1 MKAVVMAG
9 GEGSRL
15 RPLTIGRP
23 KPMVPLVDKPV
34 LGHILELLKYHGI
47 TEVVIT
53 LQYLPSVIQD
63 FYGDGSALGLD
74 ITYVVEEMPLGTAG
88 GVKNAAGHLNDTFL
102 VISGDALTDF
112 NLQAAVQHHIT
123 AGVLATLAV
132 YSVPNPLEYGAV
144 VSDESGNITQFL
156 EKPDWSAVR
165 SDRVN
170 TGIYVLEPAVLDYIP
185 DDVAYDFST
194 ELFPDLLQR
203 GERLQAY
210 VAEGYWCDVGTIGEY
225 MRANADL
232 ISGKVWLP
240 QPLGATAPA
249 EAVEPSNPGE
259 DGEGNASLFEGA
271 RQRGDLILGADVE
284 IAADARIVGPVYLG
298 NAVKIKEGVTI
309 QGPCVVRDYTIVDR
323 YSRLEHC
330 VVWRNT
336 YIGETCE
343 LLGAIICRQCSLKS
357 GTIAYED
364 VVIGD
369 NCVLDENCVV
379 HPDVKLW
386 PNKRIEPGA
395 VVRESIIW
403 GSRGRRSLFG
413 RAGVSGVVNVD
424 FTPEFAA
431 KLGSSLG
438 ANLPR
443 GSYVVINRDSH
454 RSSRM
459 LIRALMSGLS
469 SAGVDVW
476 DLGEAPVPVVRHFVR
491 TNASAA
497 AGVHVRLSPLDQRV
511 VDFRFM
517 DSQGLDQSRVAERS
531 VERSFSREDFRRA
544 FLDEVGQIDYP
555 ADPTAGYIESFVAG
569 VDRDRV
575 LATAPH
581 VHPQIVVDT
590 SHGLGGETMSKIL
603 NLLEVDYLPLNGP
616 KLGALRD
623 DSRPSVADQFRHQ
636 LQHMAK
642 IMGVLDAGVGVK
654 LDVDGERVF
663 LIDERGV
670 VLDDLTAALLLLE
683 LAMHANPGAQV
694 ALPAVLPR
702 AFETVVDRYDG
713 QIVFTQNDL
722 RDLMRAAD
730 GDVLFA
736 TDGAGHFIFPDLQP
750 VSDGLLATVRLLEY
764 LGLRQAAVSEIV
776 AGLPHFFMAHHR
788 VDCPWEAKGTVMR
801 LLNQSYQGDGVVTI
815 DGLKI
820 HFGAEEWVHIGP
832 NPEQP
837 LFEIRAEAAD
847 SERATA
853 LVKEHGDQL
862 LQWIVASDR

>member
-1 MKAVVMAG
+1 MAG

-47 TEVVIT
+47 TEIVIT
-53 LQYLPSVIQD
+53 LQYMPSVIQD
-63 FYGDGSALGLD
+63 FYGDGSGLGLN

-88 GVKNAAGHLNDTFL
+88 GVKNAASHLNDTFL

-112 NLQAAVQHHIT
+112 DLQAAVQHHIT
-123 AGVLATLAV
+123 VGGLATLAV
-132 YSVPNPLEYGAV
+132 YPVPNPLEYGAV
-144 VSDESGNITQFL
+144 VSDESGRITQFL

-170 TGIYVLEPAVLDYIP
+170 TGIYVLEPAVLDHIP

-194 ELFPDLLQR
+194 ELFPALLQR

-210 VAEGYWCDVGTIGEY
+210 VAEGYWCDVGTIAEY

-240 QPLGATAPA
+240 RPLGDTAPGEAA
-249 EAVEPSNPGE
+249 ELAKAATD
-259 DGEGNASLFEGA
+259 DGRDAPLLAGA
-271 RQRGDLILGADVE
+271 RQRGELILGADVE
-284 IAADARIVGPVYLG
+284 IAASARIDGPVYLG
-298 NAVKIKEGVTI
+298 NGVKVKEGVTI
-309 QGPCVVRDYTIVDR
+309 QGPCIVRDYTIVDR

-343 LLGAIICRQCSLKS
+343 LLGAIVCRQCSLKN

-413 RAGVSGVVNVD
+413 TAGVSGVVNVD
-424 FTPEFAA
+424 LTPEFAA

-443 GSYVVINRDSH
+443 GSYVATNRDSH

-476 DLGEAPVPVVRHFVR
+476 DLGEVPVPVARHFVR
-491 TNASAA
+491 THPSAA
-497 AGVHVRLSPLDQRV
+497 AGVHFQLSPLDQRV
-511 VDFRFM
+511 VDIRFM
-517 DSQGLDQSRVAERS
+517 NSRGLDQSRATERT

-544 FLDEVGQIDYP
+544 FLDEVGQIEYP
-555 ADPTAGYIESFVAG
+555 ADPTESYIESFLAC
-569 VDRDRV
+569 VDSDRIR
-575 LATAPH
+575 ATAPQ
-581 VHPQIVVDT
+581 VHPQIVVDM
-590 SHGLGGETMSKIL
+590 SHGLGGDTLSTIL
-603 NLLEVDYLPLNGP
+603 NRLDVDYLPLNGP
-616 KLGALRD
+616 KLGALR
-623 DSRPSVADQFRHQ
+623 DQFRHQ

-654 LDVDGERVF
+654 LDVGGERVF
-663 LIDERGV
+663 LIDERGA

-683 LAMHANPGAQV
+683 LAMYANPGAKV
-694 ALPAVLPR
+694 VLPAVLPR
-702 AFETVVDRYDG
+702 AFETVVNRYGG
-713 QIVFTQNDL
+713 QIVYTQNDL
-722 RDLMRAAD
+722 RDLMRAASE
-730 GDVLFA
+730 DVLFA

-776 AGLPHFFMAHHR
+776 AGLPMFFMAHHR
-788 VDCPWEAKGTVMR
+788 VDCPWETKGTVMR

-820 HFGAEEWVHIGP
+820 HLGAEEWVHIGP
-832 NPEQP
+832 NPERP
-837 LFEIRAEAAD
+837 LFEIRAEAGD
-847 SERATA
+847 PERATA

-862 LQWIVASDR
+862 VQWIVANDR

>member
-1 MKAVVMAG
+1 MAG

-53 LQYLPSVIQD
+53 LQYMPSVIQD
-63 FYGDGSALGLD
+63 FYGDGSGLGLK

-88 GVKNAAGHLNDTFL
+88 GVKNAASHLNDTFL

-112 NLQAAVQHHIT
+112 DLQAAVQHHIT
-123 AGVLATLAV
+123 VGALATLAV
-132 YSVPNPLEYGAV
+132 YPVPNPLEYGAV
-144 VSDESGNITQFL
+144 VSDESGRITQFI
-156 EKPDWSAVR
+156 EKPDWSAIR

-194 ELFPDLLQR
+194 DLFPDLLQR

-210 VAEGYWCDVGTIGEY
+210 VAEGYWCDVGTISEY

-240 QPLGATAPA
+240 RPLGGTAPVEAA
-249 EAVEPSNPGE
+249 ELVKAATD
-259 DGEGNASLFEGA
+259 DGQDATLLAGA
-271 RQRGDLILGADVE
+271 RQRGELILGADVE
-284 IAADARIVGPVYLG
+284 IAASARIYGPVFLG
-298 NAVKIKEGVTI
+298 NGVKIKEGVTI

-330 VVWRNT
+330 VIWRNT

-343 LLGAIICRQCSLKS
+343 LLGAIVCRQCSLKS
-357 GTIAYED
+357 GAIAYED

-403 GSRGRRSLFG
+403 GSRGRRSLFST
-413 RAGVSGVVNVD
+413 AGVSGVVNVD
-424 FTPEFAA
+424 LTPEFAA

-443 GSYVVINRDSH
+443 GSYVAINRDSH

-476 DLGEAPVPVVRHFVR
+476 DLGEVPVPVARHFVR
-491 TNASAA
+491 SHPSAA
-497 AGVHVRLSPLDQRV
+497 AGVHIQLSPLDQRV
-511 VDFRFM
+511 VDIRFM
-517 DSQGLDQSRVAERS
+517 NSHGLDQSRAAERS

-544 FLDEVGQIDYP
+544 FLDEVGRIDYP
-555 ADPTAGYIESFVAG
+555 ADPTERYIESFLAC
-569 VDRDRV
+569 VDRDRIR
-575 LATAPH
+575 AMAPQ
-581 VHPQIVVDT
+581 VHPQIVVDM
-590 SHGLGGETMSKIL
+590 SHGLAGDTLSTIL
-603 NLLEVDYLPLNGP
+603 NRLDVDYLPLNGP
-616 KLGALRD
+616 KLGALR
-623 DSRPSVADQFRHQ
+623 DQFRHQ

-642 IMGVLDAGVGVK
+642 IMGVLDAEVGVK
-654 LDVDGERVF
+654 LDVGGERVF
-663 LIDERGV
+663 LIDERGA

-683 LAMHANPGAQV
+683 LAMYANPGAKV

-702 AFETVVDRYDG
+702 AFETVVNRHGG
-713 QIVFTQNDL
+713 QIVYTQNDL
-722 RDLMRAAD
+722 RELMRAAAE
-730 GDVLFA
+730 DVLFA
-736 TDGAGHFIFPDLQP
+736 TDGAGHFIFPDLHP

-776 AGLPHFFMAHHR
+776 ADLPMFFMAHHR

-801 LLNQSYQGDGVVTI
+801 LLNQSYHGDGVVTI

-820 HFGAEEWVHIGP
+820 HLGAEEWVHIGP
-832 NPEQP
+832 NPERP
-837 LFEIRAEAAD
+837 LFEIRAEAGD
-847 SERATA
+847 PERATA

-862 LQWIVASDR
+862 VQWIVANDR

>member
-1 MKAVVMAG
+1 MAG

-53 LQYLPSVIQD
+53 LQYMPSVIQD
-63 FYGDGSALGLD
+63 FYGDGSGLGLK
-74 ITYVVEEMPLGTAG
+74 ITYVVEDMPLGTAG
-88 GVKNAAGHLNDTFL
+88 GVKNAASHLNDTFL

-112 NLQAAVQHHIT
+112 DLQAAIQHHIT
-123 AGVLATLAV
+123 VGALATLAV
-132 YSVPNPLEYGAV
+132 YPVPNPLEYGAV
-144 VSDESGNITQFL
+144 VSDESGRITQFI
-156 EKPDWSAVR
+156 EKPDWSAIR

-194 ELFPDLLQR
+194 DLFPDLLQR

-210 VAEGYWCDVGTIGEY
+210 VAEGYWCDVGTISEY

-240 QPLGATAPA
+240 RPLGDTAPVEAA
-249 EAVEPSNPGE
+249 ELVKAATDDGRDAPLLAV
-259 DGEGNASLFEGA
+259 A

-284 IAADARIVGPVYLG
+284 IAASARIDGPVFLG
-298 NAVKIKEGVTI
+298 NGVKIKEGVTI

-330 VVWRNT
+330 VIWRNT

-343 LLGAIICRQCSLKS
+343 LLGAIVCRQCSLKS

-443 GSYVVINRDSH
+443 GSYVAINRDSH

-476 DLGEAPVPVVRHFVR
+476 DLGEVPVPVARHFVR
-491 TNASAA
+491 IQPSAA
-497 AGVHVRLSPLDQRV
+497 AGVHIQLSPLDQRV
-511 VDFRFM
+511 VDIRFM
-517 DSQGLDQSRVAERS
+517 NSHGLDQSRAAERS

-544 FLDEVGQIDYP
+544 FLDEVGRIDYP
-555 ADPTAGYIESFVAG
+555 PDPTERYIESFLAC
-569 VDRDRV
+569 VDRDRIR
-575 LATAPH
+575 ATAPQ
-581 VHPQIVVDT
+581 VHPQIVVDM
-590 SHGLGGETMSKIL
+590 SHGLGGDTLSTIL
-603 NLLEVDYLPLNGP
+603 NRLDVDYLPLNGP
-616 KLGALRD
+616 KLGALR
-623 DSRPSVADQFRHQ
+623 DQFRHQ

-654 LDVDGERVF
+654 LDVGGERVF
-663 LIDERGV
+663 LIDERGA
-670 VLDDLTAALLLLE
+670 VLDDLTAALLMLE
-683 LAMHANPGAQV
+683 LAMYANPGAKV

-702 AFETVVDRYDG
+702 AFETVVNRHGG
-713 QIVFTQNDL
+713 QIVYTQNDL
-722 RDLMRAAD
+722 RELMRAAAE
-730 GDVLFA
+730 DVLFA

-776 AGLPHFFMAHHR
+776 AGLPMFYMAHHR

-801 LLNQSYQGDGVVTI
+801 LLNQSYHGDGVVTI

-820 HFGAEEWVHIGP
+820 HLGAEEWVHIGP
-832 NPEQP
+832 NPERP
-837 LFEIRAEAAD
+837 LFEIRAEAGD
-847 SERATA
+847 PERATA

-862 LQWIVASDR
+862 VQWIVANDR

>member
-74 ITYVVEEMPLGTAG
+74 VTYVVEEMPLGTAG
-88 GVKNAAGHLNDTFL
+88 GVKNAAAHLNDTFL

-123 AGVLATLAV
+123 AGALATLAV

-144 VSDESGNITQFL
+144 VSDEEGNITQFL
-156 EKPDWSAVR
+156 EKPDWSTVR

-185 DDVAYDFST
+185 DDIAYDFST

-240 QPLGATAPA
+240 QPFGAIAPA
-249 EAVEPSNPGE
+249 EGVEPS
-259 DGEGNASLFEGA
+259 DSAAADEGKSHLLEGG

-284 IAADARIVGPVYLG
+284 IAADARIDGPVYLG

-323 YSRLEHC
+323 YSRLDHC

-343 LLGAIICRQCSLKS
+343 LLGAIVCRQCSLKS

-454 RSSRM
+454 LSSRM

-476 DLGEAPVPVVRHFVR
+476 DLGEVPVPVARHFVR
-491 TNASAA
+491 TNPSAA
-497 AGVHVRLSPLDQRV
+497 AGVHVRLSPIDQRV
-511 VDFRFM
+511 VDIRFM
-517 DSQGLDQSRVAERS
+517 DSQGLDQSRAAERS

-569 VDRDRV
+569 VDRDHVR
-575 LATAPH
+575 ATAPH

-590 SHGLGGETMSKIL
+590 SHGLSGETMSTIL
-603 NLLEVDYLPLNGP
+603 NSLEVDYLPLNGP
-616 KLGALRD
+616 KLGALR
-623 DSRPSVADQFRHQ
+623 DQFRHQ

-683 LAMHANPGAQV
+683 LTMYANPGAKV

-713 QIVFTQNDL
+713 QIVFTQNEL

-750 VSDGLLATVRLLEY
+750 ISDGLLATVRLLEY

-776 AGLPHFFMAHHR
+776 ADLPHFFMAHHR

-820 HFGAEEWVHIGP
+820 HLGAEEWVHIGP

-847 SERATA
+847 PERATA
-853 LVKEHGDQL
+853 LVKEYGDQL
-862 LQWIVASDR
+862 MQWIVASDR

>member
-1 MKAVVMAG
+1 MAG

-23 KPMVPLVDKPV
+23 KPMVPLVDRPV

-53 LQYLPSVIQD
+53 LQYMPSVIQD
-63 FYGDGSALGLD
+63 FYGDGSGLGLK

-88 GVKNAAGHLNDTFL
+88 GVKNAASHLNDTFL

-112 NLQAAVQHHIT
+112 DLQAAVQHHI
-123 AGVLATLAV
+123 AVGALATLAV
-132 YSVPNPLEYGAV
+132 YPVPNPLEYGAV
-144 VSDESGNITQFL
+144 VSGESGRITQFI
-156 EKPDWSAVR
+156 EKPDWSAIR

-194 ELFPDLLQR
+194 DLFPDLLQR

-210 VAEGYWCDVGTIGEY
+210 VAEGYWCDVGTISEY

-240 QPLGATAPA
+240 RPLGDTEPVEAAELVKAATDDGQDATLL
-249 EAVEPSNPGE
+249 AV
-259 DGEGNASLFEGA
+259 A
-271 RQRGDLILGADVE
+271 RQRGELILGADVE
-284 IAADARIVGPVYLG
+284 IAASARIYGPVFLG
-298 NAVKIKEGVTI
+298 NGVKIKEGVTI

-343 LLGAIICRQCSLKS
+343 LLGAIVCRQCSLKS

-443 GSYVVINRDSH
+443 GSYVAINRDSH

-476 DLGEAPVPVVRHFVR
+476 DLGEVPVPVARHFVR
-491 TNASAA
+491 SHPSAA
-497 AGVHVRLSPLDQRV
+497 AGVHIQLSPLDQRV
-511 VDFRFM
+511 VDIRFM
-517 DSQGLDQSRVAERS
+517 NSRGLDQSRAAERS

-544 FLDEVGQIDYP
+544 FLDEVGRIDYP
-555 ADPTAGYIESFVAG
+555 PDPTERYIESFLAC
-569 VDRDRV
+569 VDRDRIR
-575 LATAPH
+575 ATAPQ
-581 VHPQIVVDT
+581 VHPQIVVDM
-590 SHGLGGETMSKIL
+590 SHGLGGDTLSTIL
-603 NLLEVDYLPLNGP
+603 NRLDVDYLPLNGP
-616 KLGALRD
+616 KLGALR
-623 DSRPSVADQFRHQ
+623 DQFRHQ

-642 IMGVLDAGVGVK
+642 IMGVLDAEVGVK
-654 LDVDGERVF
+654 LDVGGERVF
-663 LIDERGV
+663 LIDERGA

-683 LAMHANPGAQV
+683 LAMYANPGAKV

-702 AFETVVDRYDG
+702 AFETVVNRHGG
-713 QIVFTQNDL
+713 QIVYTQNDL
-722 RDLMRAAD
+722 RELMRAAAE
-730 GDVLFA
+730 DVLFA
-736 TDGAGHFIFPDLQP
+736 TDGAGHFIFPDLHP

-776 AGLPHFFMAHHR
+776 ADLPMFFMAHHR

-801 LLNQSYQGDGVVTI
+801 LLNQSYHGDGVVTI

-820 HFGAEEWVHIGP
+820 HLGAEEWVHIGP
-832 NPEQP
+832 NPERP
-837 LFEIRAEAAD
+837 LFEIRAEAGD

-862 LQWIVASDR
+862 VQWIVANDR

>member
-1 MKAVVMAG
+1 MAG

-53 LQYLPSVIQD
+53 LQYMPSVIQD
-63 FYGDGSALGLD
+63 FYGDGSGLGLK

-88 GVKNAAGHLNDTFL
+88 GVKNAASHLNDTFL

-112 NLQAAVQHHIT
+112 NLQAAVQHHI
-123 AGVLATLAV
+123 AVGALATLAV
-132 YSVPNPLEYGAV
+132 YPVPNPLEYGAV
-144 VSDESGNITQFL
+144 VSDESGRITQFI
-156 EKPDWSAVR
+156 EKPDWSAIR

-185 DDVAYDFST
+185 DGVAYDFST
-194 ELFPDLLQR
+194 DLFPDLLQR

-210 VAEGYWCDVGTIGEY
+210 VAEGYWCDVGTISEY

-240 QPLGATAPA
+240 RPLGGTAPVEAA
-249 EAVEPSNPGE
+249 ELVKAATD
-259 DGEGNASLFEGA
+259 DGQDATLLAGA
-271 RQRGDLILGADVE
+271 RQRGELILGADVE
-284 IAADARIVGPVYLG
+284 IAASARIYGPVFLG
-298 NAVKIKEGVTI
+298 NGVKIKEGVTI

-330 VVWRNT
+330 VIWRNT

-343 LLGAIICRQCSLKS
+343 LLGAIVCRQCSLKS
-357 GTIAYED
+357 GAIAYED

-403 GSRGRRSLFG
+403 GSRGRRSLFST
-413 RAGVSGVVNVD
+413 AGVSGVVNVD
-424 FTPEFAA
+424 LTPEFAA

-443 GSYVVINRDSH
+443 GSYVAINRDSH

-476 DLGEAPVPVVRHFVR
+476 DLGEVPVPVARHFVR
-491 TNASAA
+491 SHPSAA
-497 AGVHVRLSPLDQRV
+497 AGVHIQLSPLDQRV
-511 VDFRFM
+511 VDIRFM
-517 DSQGLDQSRVAERS
+517 NSRGLDQSRAAERS

-544 FLDEVGQIDYP
+544 FLDEVGRIDYP
-555 ADPTAGYIESFVAG
+555 ADPTERYIESFLAC
-569 VDRDRV
+569 VDRDRIR
-575 LATAPH
+575 AMAPQ
-581 VHPQIVVDT
+581 VHPQIVVDM
-590 SHGLGGETMSKIL
+590 SHGLVGDTLSTIL
-603 NLLEVDYLPLNGP
+603 NRLDVDYLPLNGP
-616 KLGALRD
+616 KLGALR
-623 DSRPSVADQFRHQ
+623 DQFRHQ

-642 IMGVLDAGVGVK
+642 IMGVLDAEVGVK
-654 LDVDGERVF
+654 LDVGGERVF
-663 LIDERGV
+663 LIDERGA

-683 LAMHANPGAQV
+683 LAMYANPGAKV

-702 AFETVVDRYDG
+702 AFETVVNRHGG
-713 QIVFTQNDL
+713 QIVYTQNDL
-722 RDLMRAAD
+722 RELMRAAAE
-730 GDVLFA
+730 DVLFA
-736 TDGAGHFIFPDLQP
+736 TDGAGHFIFPDLHP

-776 AGLPHFFMAHHR
+776 ADLPMFFMAHHR

-801 LLNQSYQGDGVVTI
+801 LLNQSYHGDGVVTI

-820 HFGAEEWVHIGP
+820 HLGAEEWVHIGP
-832 NPEQP
+832 NPERP
-837 LFEIRAEAAD
+837 LFEIRAEAGD

-862 LQWIVASDR
+862 VQWIVASDR

>member
-271 RQRGDLILGADVE
+271 RRRGDLILGADVE
-284 IAADARIVGPVYLG
+284 IAADARIDGPVYLG

-330 VVWRNT
+330 VIWRNT

-683 LAMHANPGAQV
+683 LAMHANPGARV

>member
-47 TEVVIT
+47 TEIVIT
-53 LQYLPSVIQD
+53 LQYMPSVIQD
-63 FYGDGSALGLD
+63 FYGDGSGLGLN

-88 GVKNAAGHLNDTFL
+88 GVKNAASHLNDTFL
-102 VISGDALTDF
+102 VISGDSLTDF
-112 NLQAAVQHHIT
+112 NLQAAVQHHAT
-123 AGVLATLAV
+123 VGALATLAV
-132 YSVPNPLEYGAV
+132 YPVPNPLEYGAV
-144 VSDESGNITQFL
+144 VSDESGRITQFL
-156 EKPDWSAVR
+156 EKPDWSTVR

-170 TGIYVLEPAVLDYIP
+170 TGIYVLEPAVLDHIP

-240 QPLGATAPA
+240 RPLGDTAPGEAA
-249 EAVEPSNPGE
+249 ELAKAATD
-259 DGEGNASLFEGA
+259 DGRDAPMLAGA

-284 IAADARIVGPVYLG
+284 IAASARIDGPVYLG
-298 NAVKIKEGVTI
+298 NGVKVKEGVTI
-309 QGPCVVRDYTIVDR
+309 QGPCIVRDYTIVDR

-343 LLGAIICRQCSLKS
+343 LLGAIVCRQCSLKN

-413 RAGVSGVVNVD
+413 AAGVSGVVNVD
-424 FTPEFAA
+424 LTPEFAA

-443 GSYVVINRDSH
+443 GSYVATNRDSH

-476 DLGEAPVPVVRHFVR
+476 DLGEVPVPVARHFVR
-491 TNASAA
+491 THPSAA
-497 AGVHVRLSPLDQRV
+497 AGVHFQLSPLDQRV
-511 VDFRFM
+511 VDIRFM
-517 DSQGLDQSRVAERS
+517 NSRGLDQSRATERT

-544 FLDEVGQIDYP
+544 FLDEVGQIEYP
-555 ADPTAGYIESFVAG
+555 ADPTESYIESFLAC
-569 VDRDRV
+569 VDSDRIR
-575 LATAPH
+575 ATITQI
-581 VHPQIVVDT
+581 HPQIVVDT
-590 SHGLGGETMSKIL
+590 SHGLGGDTLSTIL
-603 NLLEVDYLPLNGP
+603 NHLDVDYLPLNGP
-616 KLGALRD
+616 KLGALR
-623 DSRPSVADQFRHQ
+623 DQFRHQ

-654 LDVDGERVF
+654 LDVGGERVF
-663 LIDERGV
+663 LIDETGA

-683 LAMHANPGAQV
+683 LAMYASPGAKV

-702 AFETVVDRYDG
+702 AFETVVNRHGG
-713 QIVFTQNDL
+713 QIVYTQNDL
-722 RDLMRAAD
+722 RDLMRAA
-730 GDVLFA
+730 GEDVLFA

-776 AGLPHFFMAHHR
+776 AGLPMFFMAHHQ
-788 VDCPWEAKGTVMR
+788 VDCPWETKGTVMR

-820 HFGAEEWVHIGP
+820 HLGAEEWVHIGP
-832 NPEQP
+832 NPERP
-837 LFEIRAEAAD
+837 LFEIRAEAGD
-847 SERATA
+847 PERATA

-862 LQWIVASDR
+862 VQWIVTNDR

>member
-34 LGHILELLKYHGI
+34 LGHILGLLKYHGI
-47 TEVVIT
+47 TEVIIT

-63 FYGDGSALGLD
+63 FYGDGGSLGLN
-74 ITYVVEEMPLGTAG
+74 ISYVVEEMPLGTAG
-88 GVKNAAGHLNDTFL
+88 GVKNAASQLDDTFL

-112 NLQAAVQHHIT
+112 NLQAAVQHHLS
-123 AGVLATLAV
+123 AGALATIAV

-144 VSDESGNITQFL
+144 VSDENGRITQLL
-156 EKPDWSAVR
+156 EKPDWSAIR

-170 TGIYVLEPAVLDYIP
+170 TGIYVLESAVLDHIP
-185 DDVAYDFST
+185 DDAPYDFST
-194 ELFPDLLQR
+194 DLFPDLLQR
-203 GERLQAY
+203 GELLQAY
-210 VAEGYWCDVGTIGEY
+210 VAEGYWCDVGTISEY
-225 MRANADL
+225 MRASADL
-232 ISGKVWLP
+232 INGRVWLP
-240 QPLGATAPA
+240 QPLGETAPGEDLA
-249 EAVEPSNPGE
+249 PSNPAADSGQ
-259 DGEGNASLFEGA
+259 NAPFERA
-271 RQRGDLILGADVE
+271 RQRGELILGADVE
-284 IAADARIVGPVYLG
+284 IAPDARIFGPVYLG

-343 LLGAIICRQCSLKS
+343 LLGAIVGRQCSLKS

-431 KLGSSLG
+431 KLGSSVG
-438 ANLPR
+438 ANLTR
-443 GSYVVINRDSH
+443 GSFVVINRDSH

-459 LIRALMSGLS
+459 LVRALMSGLS

-476 DLGEAPVPVVRHFVR
+476 DLGEVPVPVARHFIR
-491 TNASAA
+491 THAAAA

-511 VDFRFM
+511 VDVRFM
-517 DSQGLDQSRVAERS
+517 DSRGLDQSRTAERS

-555 ADPTAGYIESFVAG
+555 ADPTEGYVESFLAC
-569 VDRDRV
+569 VDRDRIR
-575 LATAPH
+575 ATAPH

-590 SHGLGGETMSKIL
+590 SHGLSGDTLSTLL
-603 NLLEVDYLPLNGP
+603 NLLEVDYLPLNGA
-616 KLGALRD
+616 KLGAL
-623 DSRPSVADQFRHQ
+623 SDQFRHQ

-642 IMGVLDAGVGVK
+642 IMAVLDAGVGVK
-654 LDVDGERVF
+654 LDVDGERIF

-670 VLDDLTAALLLLE
+670 VLDDMTAALLMLD
-683 LAMHANPGAQV
+683 LAMYANPAAKV

-702 AFETVVDRYDG
+702 AFEIVVNRYGG
-713 QIVFTQNDL
+713 QVVSTQNDL
-722 RDLMRAAD
+722 RHLMRAANE
-730 GDVLFA
+730 DVLFA

-764 LGLRQAAVSEIV
+764 LGLRQKAVSEIV
-776 AGLPHFFMAHHR
+776 AELPMFFMAHHR
-788 VDCPWEAKGTVMR
+788 IDCPWEAKGTVMR
-801 LLNQSYQGDGVVTI
+801 LLNQNYQGDAVIPI

-820 HFGAEEWVHIGP
+820 DLGAEGWVHIGP
-832 NPEQP
+832 NPERP
-837 LFEIRAEAAD
+837 LFEIRAEAGD

-853 LVKEHGDQL
+853 LVKEHGEQL
-862 LQWIVASDR
+862 LQWIVATDP

>member
-1 MKAVVMAG
+1 MAG

-53 LQYLPSVIQD
+53 LQYMPSVIQD
-63 FYGDGSALGLD
+63 FYGDGSGLGLK

-88 GVKNAAGHLNDTFL
+88 GVKNAASHLNDTFL

-112 NLQAAVQHHIT
+112 NLQAAVQHHI
-123 AGVLATLAV
+123 AVGALATLAV
-132 YSVPNPLEYGAV
+132 YPVPNPLEYGAV
-144 VSDESGNITQFL
+144 VSDESGRITQFI
-156 EKPDWSAVR
+156 EKPDWSAIR

-194 ELFPDLLQR
+194 DLFPDLLQR

-210 VAEGYWCDVGTIGEY
+210 VAEGYWCDVGTISEY

-240 QPLGATAPA
+240 RPLGDTAPVEAA
-249 EAVEPSNPGE
+249 ELVKAATDDGRDAPLLAV
-259 DGEGNASLFEGA
+259 A

-284 IAADARIVGPVYLG
+284 IAASARIDGPVFLG
-298 NAVKIKEGVTI
+298 NGVKIKEGVTI

-330 VVWRNT
+330 VIWRNT

-343 LLGAIICRQCSLKS
+343 LLGAIVCRQCSLKS

-443 GSYVVINRDSH
+443 GSYVAINRDSH

-476 DLGEAPVPVVRHFVR
+476 DLGEVPVPVARHFVR
-491 TNASAA
+491 IQPSAA
-497 AGVHVRLSPLDQRV
+497 AGVHIQLSPLDQRV
-511 VDFRFM
+511 VDIRFM
-517 DSQGLDQSRVAERS
+517 NSHGLDQSRAAERS

-544 FLDEVGQIDYP
+544 FLDEVGRIDYP
-555 ADPTAGYIESFVAG
+555 PDPTERYIESFLAC
-569 VDRDRV
+569 VDRDRIR
-575 LATAPH
+575 ATAPQ
-581 VHPQIVVDT
+581 VHPQIVVDM
-590 SHGLGGETMSKIL
+590 SHGLGGDTLSTIL
-603 NLLEVDYLPLNGP
+603 NRLDVDYLPLNGP
-616 KLGALRD
+616 KLGALR
-623 DSRPSVADQFRHQ
+623 DQFRHQ

-654 LDVDGERVF
+654 LDVGGERVF
-663 LIDERGV
+663 LIDERGA
-670 VLDDLTAALLLLE
+670 VLDDLTAALLMLE
-683 LAMHANPGAQV
+683 LAMYANPGAKV

-702 AFETVVDRYDG
+702 AFETVVNRHGG
-713 QIVFTQNDL
+713 QIVYTQNDL
-722 RDLMRAAD
+722 RELMRAAAE
-730 GDVLFA
+730 DVLFA
-736 TDGAGHFIFPDLQP
+736 TDGAGHFIFPALQP

-776 AGLPHFFMAHHR
+776 ADLPMFFMAHHR

-801 LLNQSYQGDGVVTI
+801 LLNQSYHGDGVVTI

-820 HFGAEEWVHIGP
+820 HLGAEEWVHIGP
-832 NPEQP
+832 NPERP
-837 LFEIRAEAAD
+837 LFEIRAEAGD
-847 SERATA
+847 PERATA

-862 LQWIVASDR
+862 VQWIVANDR

>member
-1 MKAVVMAG
+1 MAG

-53 LQYLPSVIQD
+53 LQYMPSVIQD
-63 FYGDGSALGLD
+63 FYGDGSGLGLK

-88 GVKNAAGHLNDTFL
+88 GVKNAASHLNDTFL

-112 NLQAAVQHHIT
+112 NLQAAVQHHI
-123 AGVLATLAV
+123 AVGALATLAV
-132 YSVPNPLEYGAV
+132 YPVPNPLEYGAV
-144 VSDESGNITQFL
+144 VSDESGRITQFI
-156 EKPDWSAVR
+156 EKPDWSAIR

-194 ELFPDLLQR
+194 DLFPDLLQR

-210 VAEGYWCDVGTIGEY
+210 VAEGYWCDVGTISEY

-240 QPLGATAPA
+240 RPLGDTEPVEAAELVKAATDDGQDATLL
-249 EAVEPSNPGE
+249 AV
-259 DGEGNASLFEGA
+259 A
-271 RQRGDLILGADVE
+271 RQRGELILGADVE
-284 IAADARIVGPVYLG
+284 IAASARIYGPVFLG
-298 NAVKIKEGVTI
+298 NGVKIKEGVTI

-330 VVWRNT
+330 VIWRNT

-343 LLGAIICRQCSLKS
+343 LLGAIVCRQCSLKS

-413 RAGVSGVVNVD
+413 TAGVSGVVNVD
-424 FTPEFAA
+424 VTPEFAA

-443 GSYVVINRDSH
+443 GSYVAINRDSH

-476 DLGEAPVPVVRHFVR
+476 NLGEVPVPVARHFVR
-491 TNASAA
+491 SHPSAA
-497 AGVHVRLSPLDQRV
+497 AGVHIQLSPLDQRV
-511 VDFRFM
+511 VDIRFM
-517 DSQGLDQSRVAERS
+517 NSRGLDQSRAAERS

-544 FLDEVGQIDYP
+544 FLDEVGRIDYP
-555 ADPTAGYIESFVAG
+555 ADPTERYIESFLAC
-569 VDRDRV
+569 VDRDRIR
-575 LATAPH
+575 AMAPQ
-581 VHPQIVVDT
+581 VHPQIVVDM
-590 SHGLGGETMSKIL
+590 SHGLAGDTLSTIL
-603 NLLEVDYLPLNGP
+603 NRLDVDYLPLNGP
-616 KLGALRD
+616 KLGALR
-623 DSRPSVADQFRHQ
+623 DQFRHQ

-642 IMGVLDAGVGVK
+642 IMGVLDAEVGVK
-654 LDVDGERVF
+654 LDVGGERVF
-663 LIDERGV
+663 LIDERGA

-683 LAMHANPGAQV
+683 LAMYANPGAKV

-702 AFETVVDRYDG
+702 AFETVVNRHGG
-713 QIVFTQNDL
+713 QIVYTQNDL
-722 RDLMRAAD
+722 RELMRAAAE
-730 GDVLFA
+730 DVLFA
-736 TDGAGHFIFPDLQP
+736 TDGAGHFIFPDLHP

-776 AGLPHFFMAHHR
+776 ADLPMFFMAHHR

-801 LLNQSYQGDGVVTI
+801 LLNQSYHGDGVVTI

-820 HFGAEEWVHIGP
+820 HLGAEEWVHIGP
-832 NPEQP
+832 NPERP
-837 LFEIRAEAAD
+837 LFEIRAEAGD

-862 LQWIVASDR
+862 VQWIVASDR

>member
-47 TEVVIT
+47 TEIVIT

-63 FYGDGSALGLD
+63 FYGDGSTLGLN

-88 GVKNAAGHLNDTFL
+88 GVKNAAAHLNDTFL

-112 NLQAAVQHHIT
+112 NLQAAVQHHLT
-123 AGVLATLAV
+123 VGALATLAV

-144 VSDESGNITQFL
+144 VSDENGNITQFL

-170 TGIYVLEPAVLDYIP
+170 TGIYVLEPAVLDFIP

-203 GERLQAY
+203 GQRLQAY

-225 MRANADL
+225 MRASADL

-240 QPLGATAPA
+240 QPMGETVAAAAFP
-249 EAVEPSNPGE
+249 PSTPDAG
-259 DGEGNASLFEGA
+259 DGGTASLFEDT
-271 RQRGDLILGADVE
+271 RPRGELILGADVE
-284 IAADARIVGPVYLG
+284 IAADARIIGPVYLG
-298 NAVKIKEGVTI
+298 NAVKVKEGVTI

-323 YSRLEHC
+323 YSRLENC

-343 LLGAIICRQCSLKS
+343 LLGAIVCRQCSLKS

-413 RAGVSGVVNVD
+413 GAGVSGVVNVD
-424 FTPEFAA
+424 ITPEFAA

-476 DLGEAPVPVVRHFVR
+476 DLGEVPVPVARHFVR
-491 TNASAA
+491 THTSAA

-511 VDFRFM
+511 VDIRFM
-517 DSQGLDQSRVAERS
+517 NNQGLDQSRASERS

-555 ADPTAGYIESFVAG
+555 ADPTERYIESFLAR
-569 VDRDRV
+569 VDHDRIR
-575 LATAPH
+575 ATAPH

-590 SHGLGGETMSKIL
+590 SHGLCGDALSTIL

-616 KLGALRD
+616 MMGALR
-623 DSRPSVADQFRHQ
+623 DQFRHQ

-642 IMGVLDAGVGVK
+642 IMGVLSAGVGVK

-683 LAMHANPGAQV
+683 LAMYANPGAAV

-702 AFETVVDRYDG
+702 AFETVVDRYGG

-722 RDLMRAAD
+722 RDLMRAA
-730 GDVLFA
+730 GEDVLFA
-736 TDGAGHFIFPDLQP
+736 TDGAGHFIFPDLLP
-750 VSDGLLATVRLLEY
+750 VPDGLLATVRLLEY
-764 LGLRQAAVSEIV
+764 LGLRQAPVSEIV
-776 AGLPHFFMAHHR
+776 ADLPHFFMAHHR

-847 SERATA
+847 PERATA

-862 LQWIVASDR
+862 LQWIVATDV

>member
-1 MKAVVMAG
+1 MAG

-53 LQYLPSVIQD
+53 LQYMPSVIQD
-63 FYGDGSALGLD
+63 FYGDGSGLGLK

-88 GVKNAAGHLNDTFL
+88 GVKNAASHLNDTFL

-112 NLQAAVQHHIT
+112 DLQAAVQHHIT
-123 AGVLATLAV
+123 VGALATFAV
-132 YSVPNPLEYGAV
+132 YPVPNPLEYGAV
-144 VSDESGNITQFL
+144 VSDESGRITQFI
-156 EKPDWSAVR
+156 EKPDWSAIR

-194 ELFPDLLQR
+194 DLFPDLLQR

-210 VAEGYWCDVGTIGEY
+210 VAEGYWCDVGTIAEY

-240 QPLGATAPA
+240 RPLGDTAPGEAA
-249 EAVEPSNPGE
+249 ELAKAATD
-259 DGEGNASLFEGA
+259 DGRDAPLLAGA
-271 RQRGDLILGADVE
+271 RQRGELILGADVE
-284 IAADARIVGPVYLG
+284 IAASARIDGPVYLG
-298 NAVKIKEGVTI
+298 NGVKVKEGVTI
-309 QGPCVVRDYTIVDR
+309 QGPCIVRDYTIVDR

-343 LLGAIICRQCSLKS
+343 LLGAIVCRQCSLKS

-413 RAGVSGVVNVD
+413 TAGVSGVVNVD

-443 GSYVVINRDSH
+443 GSYVATNRDSH

-476 DLGEAPVPVVRHFVR
+476 DLGEVPVPVARHFVR
-491 TNASAA
+491 THPSAA
-497 AGVHVRLSPLDQRV
+497 AGVHIQLSPLDQRV
-511 VDFRFM
+511 VDIRFM
-517 DSQGLDQSRVAERS
+517 NSRGLDQSRATERS

-544 FLDEVGQIDYP
+544 FLDEVGQIEYP
-555 ADPTAGYIESFVAG
+555 PDPTERYIESFLAC
-569 VDRDRV
+569 VDRDRIR
-575 LATAPH
+575 ATAPQA
-581 VHPQIVVDT
+581 HPQIVVDM
-590 SHGLGGETMSKIL
+590 SHGLGGDTLSTIL
-603 NLLEVDYLPLNGP
+603 NRLDVDYLPLNGP
-616 KLGALRD
+616 KLGALR
-623 DSRPSVADQFRHQ
+623 DQFRHQ

-654 LDVDGERVF
+654 LDVGGERVF
-663 LIDERGV
+663 LIDERGA
-670 VLDDLTAALLLLE
+670 VLDDLTAALLMLE
-683 LAMHANPGAQV
+683 LAMYANPGAKV

-702 AFETVVDRYDG
+702 AFETVVNRHGG
-713 QIVFTQNDL
+713 QIVYTQNDL
-722 RDLMRAAD
+722 RELMRAAAE
-730 GDVLFA
+730 DVLFA
-736 TDGAGHFIFPDLQP
+736 TDGAGHFIFPDLHP

-776 AGLPHFFMAHHR
+776 AGLPMFFMAHHR

-801 LLNQSYQGDGVVTI
+801 LLNQSYHGDGVVTI

-820 HFGAEEWVHIGP
+820 HLGAEEWVHIGP
-832 NPEQP
+832 NPERP
-837 LFEIRAEAAD
+837 LFEIRAEAGD

-862 LQWIVASDR
+862 VQWIVANDR

>member
-47 TEVVIT
+47 TEIVIT

-63 FYGDGSALGLD
+63 FYGDGSALGLN

-88 GVKNAAGHLNDTFL
+88 GVKNAATHLNETFL
-102 VISGDALTDF
+102 VVSGDALTDF
-112 NLQAAVQHHIT
+112 NLQAAFQHHLT
-123 AGVLATLAV
+123 AGALATLAV
-132 YSVPNPLEYGAV
+132 YPVPNPLEYGAV
-144 VSDESGNITQFL
+144 VSDEDGRITQFL
-156 EKPDWSAVR
+156 EKPDWSTVR

-185 DDVAYDFST
+185 DGAAYDFST

-203 GERLQAY
+203 GQQLQAY
-210 VAEGYWCDVGTIGEY
+210 VAEGYWCDVGTINEY
-225 MRANADL
+225 MRASADL

-249 EAVEPSNPGE
+249 EAGEPSNPE
-259 DGEGNASLFEGA
+259 ADGGRNGSLPAGT
-271 RQRGDLILGADVE
+271 RPRGDLILGADVE
-284 IAADARIVGPVYLG
+284 IAPDAQIIGPVYLG

-323 YSRLEHC
+323 YSRLENC

-343 LLGAIICRQCSLKS
+343 LLGAIVCRQCSLKS

-424 FTPEFAA
+424 ITPEFAA

-454 RSSRM
+454 RSSSM

-476 DLGEAPVPVVRHFVR
+476 DLGEVPVPVARHFIR
-491 TNASAA
+491 THPAAA

-511 VDFRFM
+511 VDIRFM
-517 DSQGLDQSRVAERS
+517 NNQGLDQSRASERS

-555 ADPTAGYIESFVAG
+555 ADPTEGYLESFLASVDQESVRAAG
-569 VDRDRV
+569 
-575 LATAPH
+575 PQ

-590 SHGLGGETMSKIL
+590 SHGLCGDTLSTIL

-616 KLGALRD
+616 MLGALR
-623 DSRPSVADQFRHQ
+623 DQFRHQ

-642 IMGVLDAGVGVK
+642 IMGVLSAGVGVK

-663 LIDERGV
+663 LIDEKGV

-683 LAMHANPGAQV
+683 LAMYANPGAKV

-702 AFETVVDRYDG
+702 AFETVVNRYGG
-713 QIVFTQNDL
+713 QIVSTQNDM
-722 RDLMRAAD
+722 RDLMRAANE
-730 GDVLFA
+730 DVLFA

-776 AGLPHFFMAHHR
+776 ADLPHFFMAHHR

-820 HFGAEEWVHIGP
+820 QFGAEEWVHIGP

-862 LQWIVASDR
+862 LQWIVASDI

>member
-1 MKAVVMAG
+1 MAG

-34 LGHILELLKYHGI
+34 LGHILDLLKYHGI

-53 LQYLPSVIQD
+53 LQYMPSVIQD
-63 FYGDGSALGLD
+63 FYGDGSGLGLK

-88 GVKNAAGHLNDTFL
+88 SVKNSASLLDDTFL

-112 NLQAAVQHHIT
+112 DLRAAVQHHIT
-123 AGVLATLAV
+123 VGALATLTV
-132 YSVPNPLEYGAV
+132 YPVPNPLEYGAV
-144 VSDESGNITQFL
+144 VSDESGRITQFI
-156 EKPDWSAVR
+156 EKPDWSAIR

-170 TGIYVLEPAVLDYIP
+170 TGIYVLEPAVLDHIP
-185 DDVAYDFST
+185 DDVPYDFST
-194 ELFPDLLQR
+194 DLFPDLLQR

-210 VAEGYWCDVGTIGEY
+210 VAEGYWCDVGTISEY

-240 QPLGATAPA
+240 RPLGGTAPVEAA
-249 EAVEPSNPGE
+249 ELVKAATD
-259 DGEGNASLFEGA
+259 DGQDAPMLAGA

-284 IAADARIVGPVYLG
+284 IAASARIDGPVFLG
-298 NAVKIKEGVTI
+298 NGVKIKEGVTI

-330 VVWRNT
+330 VIWRNT

-343 LLGAIICRQCSLKS
+343 LLGAIVCRQCSLKS

-413 RAGVSGVVNVD
+413 TAGVSGVVNVD

-443 GSYVVINRDSH
+443 GSYVAINRDSH
-454 RSSRM
+454 RSSSM

-476 DLGEAPVPVVRHFVR
+476 DLGEVPVPVARHFVR
-491 TNASAA
+491 IHPSAA
-497 AGVHVRLSPLDQRV
+497 AGVHIQLSPLDQRV
-511 VDFRFM
+511 VDIRFM
-517 DSQGLDQSRVAERS
+517 NSHGLDQSRAAERS

-544 FLDEVGQIDYP
+544 FLDEVGRIEYP
-555 ADPTAGYIESFVAG
+555 ADPTESYIESFLAC
-569 VDRDRV
+569 VDRDRIR
-575 LATAPH
+575 ATAPQI
-581 VHPQIVVDT
+581 HPQIVVDM
-590 SHGLGGETMSKIL
+590 SHGLGGDTLSTIL
-603 NLLEVDYLPLNGP
+603 NRLDVDYLPLNGP
-616 KLGALRD
+616 KLGALR
-623 DSRPSVADQFRHQ
+623 DQFRHQ

-654 LDVDGERVF
+654 LDVGGERVF
-663 LIDERGV
+663 LIDERGA
-670 VLDDLTAALLLLE
+670 VLDDLTAALLMLE
-683 LAMHANPGAQV
+683 LAMYANPGAKV

-702 AFETVVDRYDG
+702 AFETVVNRHGG
-713 QIVFTQNDL
+713 QIVYTQNDL
-722 RDLMRAAD
+722 RELMRAAAE
-730 GDVLFA
+730 DVLFA

-776 AGLPHFFMAHHR
+776 ADLPMFFMAHHR

-801 LLNQSYQGDGVVTI
+801 LLNQSYHGDGVVTI

-820 HFGAEEWVHIGP
+820 HLGAEEWVHIGP
-832 NPEQP
+832 NPERP
-837 LFEIRAEAAD
+837 LFEIRAEAGD
-847 SERATA
+847 PERATA

-862 LQWIVASDR
+862 VQWIVANDR

>member
-1 MKAVVMAG
+1 MAG

-47 TEVVIT
+47 TEIVIT

-63 FYGDGSALGLD
+63 FYGDGSTLGLN

-88 GVKNAAGHLNDTFL
+88 GVRNAAAHLNDTFL

-112 NLQAAVQHHIT
+112 NLQAAVQHHLT
-123 AGVLATLAV
+123 VGALATLAV

-144 VSDESGNITQFL
+144 VSDENGNITQFL

-170 TGIYVLEPAVLDYIP
+170 TGIYVLEPAVLDFIP

-203 GERLQAY
+203 GQRLQAY

-225 MRANADL
+225 MRASADL

-240 QPLGATAPA
+240 QPMGETVAAAAFP
-249 EAVEPSNPGE
+249 PSTPDAG
-259 DGEGNASLFEGA
+259 GGGTASLFEDT
-271 RQRGDLILGADVE
+271 RPRGELILGADVE
-284 IAADARIVGPVYLG
+284 IAADARIIGPVYLG
-298 NAVKIKEGVTI
+298 NAVKVKEGVTI

-323 YSRLEHC
+323 YSRLENC

-343 LLGAIICRQCSLKS
+343 LLGAIVCRQCSLKS

-413 RAGVSGVVNVD
+413 GAGVSGVVNVD
-424 FTPEFAA
+424 ITPEFAA

-476 DLGEAPVPVVRHFVR
+476 DLGEVPVPVARHFVR
-491 TNASAA
+491 THTSAA

-511 VDFRFM
+511 VDIRFM
-517 DSQGLDQSRVAERS
+517 NNQGLDQSRASERS

-555 ADPTAGYIESFVAG
+555 ADPTERYIESFLAR
-569 VDRDRV
+569 VDHDRIR
-575 LATAPH
+575 ATAPH

-590 SHGLGGETMSKIL
+590 SHGLCGDALSTIL

-616 KLGALRD
+616 MMGALR
-623 DSRPSVADQFRHQ
+623 DQFRHQ

-642 IMGVLDAGVGVK
+642 IMGVLSAGVGVK

-683 LAMHANPGAQV
+683 LAMYANPGAAV

-702 AFETVVDRYDG
+702 AFETVVDRYGG

-722 RDLMRAAD
+722 RDLMRAA
-730 GDVLFA
+730 GEDVLFA
-736 TDGAGHFIFPDLQP
+736 TDGAGHFIFPDLLP
-750 VSDGLLATVRLLEY
+750 VPDGLLATVRLLEY
-764 LGLRQAAVSEIV
+764 LGLRQAPVSEIV
-776 AGLPHFFMAHHR
+776 ADLPHFFMAHHR

-847 SERATA
+847 PERATA

-862 LQWIVASDR
+862 LQWIVATDV

>member
-1 MKAVVMAG
+1 MAG

-53 LQYLPSVIQD
+53 LQYMPSVIQD
-63 FYGDGSALGLD
+63 FYGDGSGLGLK

-88 GVKNAAGHLNDTFL
+88 GVKNAASHLNDTFL

-112 NLQAAVQHHIT
+112 NLQAAVQHHI
-123 AGVLATLAV
+123 AVGALATLAV
-132 YSVPNPLEYGAV
+132 YPVPNPLEYGAV
-144 VSDESGNITQFL
+144 VSDESGRITQFI
-156 EKPDWSAVR
+156 EKPDWSAIR

-194 ELFPDLLQR
+194 DLFPDLLQR

-210 VAEGYWCDVGTIGEY
+210 VAEGYWCDVGTISEY

-240 QPLGATAPA
+240 RPLGDTEPVEAAELVKAATDDGQDATLL
-249 EAVEPSNPGE
+249 AV
-259 DGEGNASLFEGA
+259 A
-271 RQRGDLILGADVE
+271 RQRGELILGADVE
-284 IAADARIVGPVYLG
+284 IAASARIYGPVFLG
-298 NAVKIKEGVTI
+298 NGVKIKEGVTI

-330 VVWRNT
+330 VIWRNT

-343 LLGAIICRQCSLKS
+343 LLGAIVCRQCSLKS

-413 RAGVSGVVNVD
+413 TAGVSGVVNVD
-424 FTPEFAA
+424 VTPEFAA

-443 GSYVVINRDSH
+443 GSYVAINRDSH

-476 DLGEAPVPVVRHFVR
+476 NLGEVPVPVARHFVR
-491 TNASAA
+491 SHPSAA
-497 AGVHVRLSPLDQRV
+497 AGVHIQLSPLDQRV
-511 VDFRFM
+511 VDIRFM
-517 DSQGLDQSRVAERS
+517 NSRGLDQSRAAERS

-544 FLDEVGQIDYP
+544 FLDEVGRIDYP
-555 ADPTAGYIESFVAG
+555 ADPTERYIESFLAC
-569 VDRDRV
+569 VDRDRIR
-575 LATAPH
+575 AMAPQ
-581 VHPQIVVDT
+581 VHPQIVVDM
-590 SHGLGGETMSKIL
+590 SHGLAGDTLSTIL
-603 NLLEVDYLPLNGP
+603 NRLDVDYLPLNGP
-616 KLGALRD
+616 KLGALR
-623 DSRPSVADQFRHQ
+623 DQFRHQ

-642 IMGVLDAGVGVK
+642 IMGVLDAEVGVK
-654 LDVDGERVF
+654 LDVGGERVF
-663 LIDERGV
+663 LIDERGA

-683 LAMHANPGAQV
+683 LAMYANPGAKV

-702 AFETVVDRYDG
+702 AFETVVNRHGG
-713 QIVFTQNDL
+713 QIVYTQNDL
-722 RDLMRAAD
+722 RELMRGGGRGCAVRHRWGGPLHFPRSASGFRRSAGDRAA
-730 GDVLFA
+730 A
-736 TDGAGHFIFPDLQP
+736 RISWP
-750 VSDGLLATVRLLEY
+750 
-764 LGLRQAAVSEIV
+764 
-776 AGLPHFFMAHHR
+776 
-788 VDCPWEAKGTVMR
+788 
-801 LLNQSYQGDGVVTI
+801 
-815 DGLKI
+815 
-820 HFGAEEWVHIGP
+820 
-832 NPEQP
+832 
-837 LFEIRAEAAD
+837 
-847 SERATA
+847 
-853 LVKEHGDQL
+853 
-862 LQWIVASDR
+862 ASGSGQ

>member
-1 MKAVVMAG
+1 MAG

-53 LQYLPSVIQD
+53 LQYMPSVIQD
-63 FYGDGSALGLD
+63 FYGDGSGLGLK

-88 GVKNAAGHLNDTFL
+88 GVKNAASHLNDTFL

-112 NLQAAVQHHIT
+112 DLQAAIQHHIT
-123 AGVLATLAV
+123 VGALATLAV
-132 YSVPNPLEYGAV
+132 YPVPNPLEYGAV
-144 VSDESGNITQFL
+144 VSDESGRITQFI
-156 EKPDWSAVR
+156 EKPDWSAIR

-170 TGIYVLEPAVLDYIP
+170 TGIYVLEPAVLDHIP

-194 ELFPDLLQR
+194 ELFPDLLHR

-210 VAEGYWCDVGTIGEY
+210 VAEGYWCDVGTISEY

-240 QPLGATAPA
+240 RPLGDTAPGEAA
-249 EAVEPSNPGE
+249 ELAKAATD
-259 DGEGNASLFEGA
+259 DGRDAPLLAGA
-271 RQRGDLILGADVE
+271 RQRGELILGADVE
-284 IAADARIVGPVYLG
+284 IAASARIDGPVYLG
-298 NAVKIKEGVTI
+298 NGVKVKEGVTI
-309 QGPCVVRDYTIVDR
+309 QGPCIVRDYTIVDR

-343 LLGAIICRQCSLKS
+343 LLGAIVCRQCSLKN

-413 RAGVSGVVNVD
+413 TAGVSGVVNVD

-443 GSYVVINRDSH
+443 GSYVATNRDSH

-476 DLGEAPVPVVRHFVR
+476 DLGEVPVPVARHFVR
-491 TNASAA
+491 THPSAA
-497 AGVHVRLSPLDQRV
+497 AGVHIQLSPLDQRV
-511 VDFRFM
+511 VDIRFM
-517 DSQGLDQSRVAERS
+517 NSRGLDQSRATERA

-544 FLDEVGQIDYP
+544 FLDEVGQIEYP
-555 ADPTAGYIESFVAG
+555 ADPTESYIESFLAC
-569 VDRDRV
+569 VDSDCIR
-575 LATAPH
+575 ATVTQ

-590 SHGLGGETMSKIL
+590 SHGLGGDTLSTIL
-603 NLLEVDYLPLNGP
+603 NRLDVDYLPLNGP
-616 KLGALRD
+616 KLGALR
-623 DSRPSVADQFRHQ
+623 DQFRHQ

-654 LDVDGERVF
+654 LDVGGERVF
-663 LIDERGV
+663 LIDERGA
-670 VLDDLTAALLLLE
+670 VLDDLTAALLMLE
-683 LAMHANPGAQV
+683 LAMYANPGAKV

-702 AFETVVDRYDG
+702 AFETVVNRHGG
-713 QIVFTQNDL
+713 QIVYTQNDL
-722 RDLMRAAD
+722 RELMRAAAE
-730 GDVLFA
+730 DVLFA

-776 AGLPHFFMAHHR
+776 ADLPMFFMAHHR

-801 LLNQSYQGDGVVTI
+801 LLNQSYHGDGVVTI

-820 HFGAEEWVHIGP
+820 HLGAEEWVHIGP
-832 NPEQP
+832 NPERP
-837 LFEIRAEAAD
+837 LFEIRAEAGD
-847 SERATA
+847 PERATA

-862 LQWIVASDR
+862 VQWIVANDR

>member
-1 MKAVVMAG
+1 MAG

-53 LQYLPSVIQD
+53 LQYMPSVIQD
-63 FYGDGSALGLD
+63 FYGDGSGLGLK

-88 GVKNAAGHLNDTFL
+88 GVKNAASHLNDTFL

-112 NLQAAVQHHIT
+112 DLQAAVQHHIT
-123 AGVLATLAV
+123 VGALATLAV
-132 YSVPNPLEYGAV
+132 YPVPNPLEYGAV
-144 VSDESGNITQFL
+144 VSGESGRITQFI
-156 EKPDWSAVR
+156 EKPDWSAIR

-194 ELFPDLLQR
+194 DLFPDLLQR

-210 VAEGYWCDVGTIGEY
+210 VAEGYWCDVGTISEY

-240 QPLGATAPA
+240 RPLGDTEPVEAAELVKAATDDGQDATLL
-249 EAVEPSNPGE
+249 AV
-259 DGEGNASLFEGA
+259 A
-271 RQRGDLILGADVE
+271 RQRGELILGADVE
-284 IAADARIVGPVYLG
+284 IAASARIYGPVFLG
-298 NAVKIKEGVTI
+298 NGVKIKEGVTI

-330 VVWRNT
+330 VIWRNT

-343 LLGAIICRQCSLKS
+343 LLGAIVCRQCSLKS

-413 RAGVSGVVNVD
+413 TAGVSGVVNVD
-424 FTPEFAA
+424 VTPEFAA

-443 GSYVVINRDSH
+443 GSYVAINRDSH

-459 LIRALMSGLS
+459 LVRALMSGLS

-476 DLGEAPVPVVRHFVR
+476 DLGEVPVPVARHFVR
-491 TNASAA
+491 IHPSAE
-497 AGVHVRLSPLDQRV
+497 AGVHIQLSPLDQRV
-511 VDFRFM
+511 VDIRFM
-517 DSQGLDQSRVAERS
+517 NSHGLDQSRAAERS

-544 FLDEVGQIDYP
+544 FLDEVGRIDYP
-555 ADPTAGYIESFVAG
+555 ADPTERYIESFLAC
-569 VDRDRV
+569 VDRDRIR
-575 LATAPH
+575 AMAPQ

-590 SHGLGGETMSKIL
+590 SHGLAGDTLSTIL
-603 NLLEVDYLPLNGP
+603 NRLDVDYLPLNGP

-623 DSRPSVADQFRHQ
+623 QFRHQ
-636 LQHMAK
+636 LQYMAK
-642 IMGVLDAGVGVK
+642 IMGVLDAEVGVK
-654 LDVDGERVF
+654 LDVGGERVF
-663 LIDERGV
+663 LIDERGA

-683 LAMHANPGAQV
+683 LAMYANPGAKV

-702 AFETVVDRYDG
+702 AFETVVNRHGG
-713 QIVFTQNDL
+713 QIVYTQNDL
-722 RDLMRAAD
+722 RELMRAAAE
-730 GDVLFA
+730 DVLFA

-776 AGLPHFFMAHHR
+776 ADLPMFFMAHHR

-801 LLNQSYQGDGVVTI
+801 LLNQSYHGDGVVTI

-820 HFGAEEWVHIGP
+820 HLGAEEWVHIGP
-832 NPEQP
+832 NPERP
-837 LFEIRAEAAD
+837 LFEIRAEAGD
-847 SERATA
+847 PERATA

-862 LQWIVASDR
+862 VQWIVANDR

>member
-1 MKAVVMAG
+1 MAG

-47 TEVVIT
+47 TEIVIT
-53 LQYLPSVIQD
+53 LQYMPSVIQD
-63 FYGDGSALGLD
+63 FYGDGSGLGLN

-88 GVKNAAGHLNDTFL
+88 GVKNAASHLNDTFL

-112 NLQAAVQHHIT
+112 DLQAAVQHHIT
-123 AGVLATLAV
+123 VGGLATLAV
-132 YSVPNPLEYGAV
+132 YPVPNPLEYGAV
-144 VSDESGNITQFL
+144 VSDESGRITQFL

-170 TGIYVLEPAVLDYIP
+170 TGIYVLEPAVLDHIP

-210 VAEGYWCDVGTIGEY
+210 VAGGYWCDVGTIAEY

-240 QPLGATAPA
+240 RPLGDTAPGEAA
-249 EAVEPSNPGE
+249 ELAKAATD
-259 DGEGNASLFEGA
+259 DGRDAPLLAGA
-271 RQRGDLILGADVE
+271 RQRGELILGADVE
-284 IAADARIVGPVYLG
+284 IAASARIDGPVYLG
-298 NAVKIKEGVTI
+298 NGVKVKEGVTI
-309 QGPCVVRDYTIVDR
+309 QGPCIVRDYTIVDR

-343 LLGAIICRQCSLKS
+343 LLGAIVCRQCSLKN

-413 RAGVSGVVNVD
+413 TAGVSGVVNVD
-424 FTPEFAA
+424 LTPEFAA

-443 GSYVVINRDSH
+443 GSYVATNRDSH

-476 DLGEAPVPVVRHFVR
+476 DLGEVPVPVARHFVR
-491 TNASAA
+491 THPSAA
-497 AGVHVRLSPLDQRV
+497 AGVHFQLSPLDQRV
-511 VDFRFM
+511 VDIRFM
-517 DSQGLDQSRVAERS
+517 NSRGLDQSRATERT

-544 FLDEVGQIDYP
+544 FLDEVGQIEYP
-555 ADPTAGYIESFVAG
+555 ADPTESYIESFLAC
-569 VDRDRV
+569 VDSDRIR
-575 LATAPH
+575 ATAPQ
-581 VHPQIVVDT
+581 VHPQIVVDM
-590 SHGLGGETMSKIL
+590 SHGLGGDTLSTIL
-603 NLLEVDYLPLNGP
+603 NRLDVDYLPLNGP
-616 KLGALRD
+616 KLGALR
-623 DSRPSVADQFRHQ
+623 DQFRHQ

-654 LDVDGERVF
+654 LDVGGERVF
-663 LIDERGV
+663 LIDERGA

-683 LAMHANPGAQV
+683 LAMYANPGAKV
-694 ALPAVLPR
+694 VLPAVLPR
-702 AFETVVDRYDG
+702 AFETVVNRYGG
-713 QIVFTQNDL
+713 QIVYTQNDL
-722 RDLMRAAD
+722 RDLMRAASE
-730 GDVLFA
+730 DVLFA

-776 AGLPHFFMAHHR
+776 AGLPMFFMAHHR
-788 VDCPWEAKGTVMR
+788 VDCPWETKGTVMR

-820 HFGAEEWVHIGP
+820 HLGAEEWVHIGP
-832 NPEQP
+832 NPERP
-837 LFEIRAEAAD
+837 LFEIRAEAGD
-847 SERATA
+847 PERATA

-862 LQWIVASDR
+862 VQWIVANDR

>member
-47 TEVVIT
+47 TEIVIT
-53 LQYLPSVIQD
+53 LQYMPSVIQD
-63 FYGDGSALGLD
+63 FYGDGSGLGLN

-88 GVKNAAGHLNDTFL
+88 GVKNAASHLNDTFL

-112 NLQAAVQHHIT
+112 NLQAAVQHHAT
-123 AGVLATLAV
+123 VGALATLAV
-132 YSVPNPLEYGAV
+132 YPVPNPLEYGAV
-144 VSDESGNITQFL
+144 VSDESGRITQFL

-170 TGIYVLEPAVLDYIP
+170 TGIYVLEPAVLDHIP

-210 VAEGYWCDVGTIGEY
+210 VAEGYWCDVGTIAEY

-240 QPLGATAPA
+240 RPLGDTAPGEAA
-249 EAVEPSNPGE
+249 ELAKAATD
-259 DGEGNASLFEGA
+259 DGRDAPLLAGA
-271 RQRGDLILGADVE
+271 RQRGELILGADVE
-284 IAADARIVGPVYLG
+284 IAASARIDGPVYLG
-298 NAVKIKEGVTI
+298 NGVKVKEGVTI
-309 QGPCVVRDYTIVDR
+309 QGPCIVRDYTIVDR

-343 LLGAIICRQCSLKS
+343 LLGAIVCRQCSLKN

-413 RAGVSGVVNVD
+413 TAGVSGVVNVD
-424 FTPEFAA
+424 LTPEFAA

-443 GSYVVINRDSH
+443 GSYVATNRDSH

-476 DLGEAPVPVVRHFVR
+476 DLGEVPVPVARHFVR
-491 TNASAA
+491 THPSAA
-497 AGVHVRLSPLDQRV
+497 AGVHFQLSPLDQRV
-511 VDFRFM
+511 VDIRFM
-517 DSQGLDQSRVAERS
+517 NSRGLDQSRATERT

-544 FLDEVGQIDYP
+544 FLDEVGQIEYP
-555 ADPTAGYIESFVAG
+555 ADPTESYIESFLAC
-569 VDRDRV
+569 VDSDRIR
-575 LATAPH
+575 AT
-581 VHPQIVVDT
+581 VTQIHPQIVVDT
-590 SHGLGGETMSKIL
+590 SHGLSGDTLSTIL
-603 NLLEVDYLPLNGP
+603 NRLDVDYLPLNGP
-616 KLGALRD
+616 KLGALR
-623 DSRPSVADQFRHQ
+623 DQFRHQ

-654 LDVDGERVF
+654 LDVGGERIF
-663 LIDERGV
+663 LIDETGT

-683 LAMHANPGAQV
+683 LAMYANPGAKV
-694 ALPAVLPR
+694 VLPAVLPR
-702 AFETVVDRYDG
+702 AFETVVNRYGG
-713 QIVFTQNDL
+713 QIVYTQNDL
-722 RDLMRAAD
+722 RDLMRAA
-730 GDVLFA
+730 GEDVLFA

-776 AGLPHFFMAHHR
+776 AGLPMFFMAHHR
-788 VDCPWEAKGTVMR
+788 VDCPWETKGTVMR

-820 HFGAEEWVHIGP
+820 HLGAEEWVHIGP
-832 NPEQP
+832 NPERP
-837 LFEIRAEAAD
+837 LFEIRAEAGD
-847 SERATA
+847 PERATA

-862 LQWIVASDR
+862 VQWIVANDR

>member
-1 MKAVVMAG
+1 MAG

-53 LQYLPSVIQD
+53 LQYMPSVIQD
-63 FYGDGSALGLD
+63 FYGDGSGLGLK

-88 GVKNAAGHLNDTFL
+88 GVKNAASHLNDTFL

-112 NLQAAVQHHIT
+112 DLQAAVQHHIT
-123 AGVLATLAV
+123 VGALATLAV
-132 YSVPNPLEYGAV
+132 YPVPNPLEYGAV
-144 VSDESGNITQFL
+144 VSDESGRITQFI
-156 EKPDWSAVR
+156 EKPDWSAIR

-194 ELFPDLLQR
+194 DLFPDLLHR

-210 VAEGYWCDVGTIGEY
+210 VAEGYWCDVGTISEY

-240 QPLGATAPA
+240 RPLGDTAPVEAA
-249 EAVEPSNPGE
+249 ELVKAATD
-259 DGEGNASLFEGA
+259 DGRDASLLAGV

-284 IAADARIVGPVYLG
+284 IAASARIDGPVFLG
-298 NAVKIKEGVTI
+298 NGVKIKEGVTI

-343 LLGAIICRQCSLKS
+343 LLGAIVCRQCSLKS

-443 GSYVVINRDSH
+443 GSYVAINRDSH

-476 DLGEAPVPVVRHFVR
+476 ELGEVPVPVARHFVGIHP
-491 TNASAA
+491 SAA
-497 AGVHVRLSPLDQRV
+497 AGVHIQLSPLDQRV
-511 VDFRFM
+511 VDIRFM
-517 DSQGLDQSRVAERS
+517 NSRGLDQSRAAERS

-544 FLDEVGQIDYP
+544 FLDEVGRIDYP
-555 ADPTAGYIESFVAG
+555 PDPTERYIESFLAC
-569 VDRDRV
+569 VDGDRIR
-575 LATAPH
+575 ATAPQ
-581 VHPQIVVDT
+581 VHPQIVVDM
-590 SHGLGGETMSKIL
+590 SHGLGGDTLSTIL
-603 NLLEVDYLPLNGP
+603 NRLDVDYLPLNGP
-616 KLGALRD
+616 KLGALR
-623 DSRPSVADQFRHQ
+623 DQFRHQ

-654 LDVDGERVF
+654 LDVGGERVF
-663 LIDERGV
+663 LIDERGAL
-670 VLDDLTAALLLLE
+670 LDDLTAALLMLE
-683 LAMHANPGAQV
+683 LAMYANPGAKV

-702 AFETVVDRYDG
+702 AFETVVNRHGG
-713 QIVFTQNDL
+713 QIVYTQNDL
-722 RDLMRAAD
+722 RELMRAAAE
-730 GDVLFA
+730 DVLFA

-776 AGLPHFFMAHHR
+776 ADLPMFFMAHHR

-801 LLNQSYQGDGVVTI
+801 LLNQSYHGDGVVTI

-820 HFGAEEWVHIGP
+820 HLGAEEWVHIGP
-832 NPEQP
+832 NPERP
-837 LFEIRAEAAD
+837 LFEIRAEAGD
-847 SERATA
+847 PERATA

-862 LQWIVASDR
+862 VQWIVASDR

>member
-1 MKAVVMAG
+1 MAG

-53 LQYLPSVIQD
+53 LQYMPSVIQD
-63 FYGDGSALGLD
+63 FYGDGSGLGLK

-88 GVKNAAGHLNDTFL
+88 GVKNAASHLNDTFL

-112 NLQAAVQHHIT
+112 NLQAAVQHHN
-123 AGVLATLAV
+123 AVGALATLAV
-132 YSVPNPLEYGAV
+132 YPVPNPLEYGAV
-144 VSDESGNITQFL
+144 VSDESGRITQFI
-156 EKPDWSAVR
+156 EKPDWSAIR

-194 ELFPDLLQR
+194 DLFPDLLQR

-210 VAEGYWCDVGTIGEY
+210 VAEGYWCDVGTISEY

-240 QPLGATAPA
+240 RPLGDTEPVEAAELVKAATDDGQDATLL
-249 EAVEPSNPGE
+249 AV
-259 DGEGNASLFEGA
+259 A
-271 RQRGDLILGADVE
+271 RQRGELILGADVE
-284 IAADARIVGPVYLG
+284 IAASARIYGPVFLG
-298 NAVKIKEGVTI
+298 NGVKIKEGVTI

-330 VVWRNT
+330 VIWRNT

-343 LLGAIICRQCSLKS
+343 LLGAIVCRQCSLKS

-413 RAGVSGVVNVD
+413 TAGVSGVVNVD
-424 FTPEFAA
+424 VTPEFAA

-443 GSYVVINRDSH
+443 GSYVAINRDSH

-476 DLGEAPVPVVRHFVR
+476 NLGEVPVPVARHFVR
-491 TNASAA
+491 SHPSAA
-497 AGVHVRLSPLDQRV
+497 AGVHIQLSPLDQRV
-511 VDFRFM
+511 VDIRFM
-517 DSQGLDQSRVAERS
+517 NSHGLDQSRAAERS

-544 FLDEVGQIDYP
+544 FLDEVGRIDYP
-555 ADPTAGYIESFVAG
+555 ADPTERYIESFLAC
-569 VDRDRV
+569 VDRDRIR
-575 LATAPH
+575 AMAPQ
-581 VHPQIVVDT
+581 VHPQIVVDM
-590 SHGLGGETMSKIL
+590 SHGLAGDTLSTIL
-603 NLLEVDYLPLNGP
+603 NRLDVDYLPLNGP
-616 KLGALRD
+616 KLGALR
-623 DSRPSVADQFRHQ
+623 DQFRHQ

-642 IMGVLDAGVGVK
+642 IMGVLDAEVGVK
-654 LDVDGERVF
+654 LDVGGERVF
-663 LIDERGV
+663 LIDERGA

-683 LAMHANPGAQV
+683 LAMYANPGAKV

-702 AFETVVDRYDG
+702 AFETVVNRHGG
-713 QIVFTQNDL
+713 QIVYTQNDL
-722 RDLMRAAD
+722 RELMRAAAE
-730 GDVLFA
+730 DVLFA
-736 TDGAGHFIFPDLQP
+736 TDGAGHFIFPDLHP

-776 AGLPHFFMAHHR
+776 ADLPMFFMAHHR

-801 LLNQSYQGDGVVTI
+801 LLNQSYHGDGVVTI

-820 HFGAEEWVHIGP
+820 HLGAEEWVHIGP
-832 NPEQP
+832 NPERP
-837 LFEIRAEAAD
+837 LFEIRAEAGD
-847 SERATA
+847 PERATA

-862 LQWIVASDR
+862 VQWIVANDR

>member
-34 LGHILELLKYHGI
+34 LGHILALLKYHGI

-53 LQYLPSVIQD
+53 LQYMPSVIQD
-63 FYGDGSALGLD
+63 FYGDGSSLGLD
-74 ITYVVEEMPLGTAG
+74 ITYVVEETPLGTAG
-88 GVKNAAGHLNDTFL
+88 GVKNAAAHLNDTFL

-112 NLQAAVQHHIT
+112 NLQAAVEHHHRSG
-123 AGVLATLAV
+123 ALATLTV

-144 VSDESGNITQFL
+144 VSDQSGRITQFL
-156 EKPDWSAVR
+156 EKPDWGTIR

-170 TGIYVLEPAVLDYIP
+170 TGIYVLAPAVLDHIP
-185 DDVAYDFST
+185 DGVPYDFST
-194 ELFPDLLQR
+194 DLFPDLLRQSK
-203 GERLQAY
+203 RLHAY
-210 VAEGYWCDVGTIGEY
+210 IAEGYWCDVGTIGEY
-225 MRANADL
+225 MRATADL

-240 QPLGATAPA
+240 QPLGETTYLPGSGALSGPVSPA
-249 EAVEPSNPGE
+249 E
-259 DGEGNASLFEGA
+259 
-271 RQRGDLILGADVE
+271 RGDLILGADVE
-284 IAADARIVGPVYLG
+284 IAADARIDGPVYLG

-309 QGPCVVRDYTIVDR
+309 QGPCVVRDYTVVDR

-330 VVWRNT
+330 VIWRNT

-343 LLGAIICRQCSLKS
+343 LLGAIVCRQCSLKS

-386 PNKRIEPGA
+386 PNKRIEAGA

-403 GSRGRRSLFG
+403 GSRGRRSIFG
-413 RAGVSGVVNVD
+413 RSGVSGVVNVD

-438 ANLPR
+438 ANLPH
-443 GSYVVINRDSH
+443 GSYVAINRDAH

-476 DLGEAPVPVVRHFVR
+476 DLGEVPVPVARHFVR
-491 TNASAA
+491 THPSAA
-497 AGVHVRLSPLDQRV
+497 AGVHISLSPLDPRV
-511 VDFRFM
+511 VDIRFM
-517 DSQGLDQSRVAERS
+517 NSQGLDQSRATERA

-555 ADPTAGYIESFVAG
+555 TDPTEHYVESLLAC
-569 VDRDRV
+569 VDRDRIRAA
-575 LATAPH
+575 ATQM
-581 VHPQIVVDT
+581 HPQIVVDT
-590 SHGLGGETMSKIL
+590 SHGLGGDTLATIL
-603 NLLEVDYLPLNGP
+603 NRLDVDYLPLNGP
-616 KLGALRD
+616 KMGALR
-623 DSRPSVADQFRHQ
+623 DQFRHQ

-642 IMGVLDAGVGVK
+642 IMSVLDAGVGVK
-654 LDVDGERVF
+654 LDVGGERVF
-663 LIDERGV
+663 LIDERGA

-683 LAMHANPGAQV
+683 LAMYANPGAKV

-702 AFETVVDRYDG
+702 AFETVVKRHGG
-713 QIVFTQNDL
+713 QVVFTQNDL
-722 RDLMRAAD
+722 RDLMRAATD
-730 GDVLFA
+730 DLLFA

-776 AGLPHFFMAHHR
+776 ADLPIFFMAHHQ

-801 LLNQSYQGDGVVTI
+801 LLNQSYQGESAI
-815 DGLKI
+815 NFDGLKI
-820 HFGAEEWVHIGP
+820 DLGAEEWVHIGP
-832 NPEQP
+832 NPERP
-837 LFEIRAEAAD
+837 LFEIRAEASD
-847 SERATA
+847 PERATA

-862 LQWIVASDR
+862 LQWIVASDS

>member
-1 MKAVVMAG
+1 MAG

-53 LQYLPSVIQD
+53 LQYMPSVIQD
-63 FYGDGSALGLD
+63 FYGDGSGLGLK

-88 GVKNAAGHLNDTFL
+88 GVKNAASHLNDTFL

-112 NLQAAVQHHIT
+112 NLQAAVQHHI
-123 AGVLATLAV
+123 AVGALATLAV
-132 YSVPNPLEYGAV
+132 YPVPNPLEYGAV
-144 VSDESGNITQFL
+144 VSGESGRITQFI
-156 EKPDWSAVR
+156 EKPDWSAIR

-194 ELFPDLLQR
+194 DLFPDLLHR

-210 VAEGYWCDVGTIGEY
+210 VAEGYWCDVGTISEY

-240 QPLGATAPA
+240 RPLGDTEPVEAAELVKAATDDGQDATLL
-249 EAVEPSNPGE
+249 AV
-259 DGEGNASLFEGA
+259 A
-271 RQRGDLILGADVE
+271 RQRGELILGADVE
-284 IAADARIVGPVYLG
+284 IAASARIYGPVFLG
-298 NAVKIKEGVTI
+298 NGVKIKEGVTI

-330 VVWRNT
+330 VIWRNT

-343 LLGAIICRQCSLKS
+343 LLGAIVCRQCSLKS

-443 GSYVVINRDSH
+443 GSYVAINRDSH

-476 DLGEAPVPVVRHFVR
+476 DLGEVPVPVARHFVR
-491 TNASAA
+491 IQPSAA
-497 AGVHVRLSPLDQRV
+497 AGVHIQLSPLDQRV
-511 VDFRFM
+511 VDIRFM
-517 DSQGLDQSRVAERS
+517 NSLGLDQSRAAERS

-544 FLDEVGQIDYP
+544 FLDEVGRIDYP
-555 ADPTAGYIESFVAG
+555 PDPTERYIESFLAC
-569 VDRDRV
+569 VDRDRIR
-575 LATAPH
+575 ATAPQ
-581 VHPQIVVDT
+581 VHPQIVVDM
-590 SHGLGGETMSKIL
+590 SHGLGGDTLSTIL
-603 NLLEVDYLPLNGP
+603 NRLDVDYLPLNGP
-616 KLGALRD
+616 KLGALR
-623 DSRPSVADQFRHQ
+623 DQFRHQ

-654 LDVDGERVF
+654 LDVGGERVF
-663 LIDERGV
+663 LIDERGA
-670 VLDDLTAALLLLE
+670 VLDDLTAALLMLE
-683 LAMHANPGAQV
+683 LAMYANPGAKV

-702 AFETVVDRYDG
+702 AFETVVNRHGG
-713 QIVFTQNDL
+713 QIVYTQNDL
-722 RDLMRAAD
+722 RELMRAAAE
-730 GDVLFA
+730 DVLFA
-736 TDGAGHFIFPDLQP
+736 TDGAGHFIFPALQP

-776 AGLPHFFMAHHR
+776 ADLPMFFMAHHR

-801 LLNQSYQGDGVVTI
+801 LLNQSYYGDGVVTI

-820 HFGAEEWVHIGP
+820 HLGAEEWVHIGP
-832 NPEQP
+832 NPERP
-837 LFEIRAEAAD
+837 LFEIRAEAGD
-847 SERATA
+847 PERATA

-862 LQWIVASDR
+862 VQWIVANDR

>member
-1 MKAVVMAG
+1 MAG

-53 LQYLPSVIQD
+53 LQYMPSVIQD
-63 FYGDGSALGLD
+63 FYGDGSGLGLK

-88 GVKNAAGHLNDTFL
+88 GVKNAASHLNDTFL

-112 NLQAAVQHHIT
+112 NLQAAVQHHI
-123 AGVLATLAV
+123 AVGALATLAV
-132 YSVPNPLEYGAV
+132 YPVPNPLEYGAV
-144 VSDESGNITQFL
+144 VSDESGRITQFI
-156 EKPDWSAVR
+156 EKPDWSAIR

-194 ELFPDLLQR
+194 DLFPDLLQR

-210 VAEGYWCDVGTIGEY
+210 VAEGYWCDVGTISEY

-240 QPLGATAPA
+240 RPLGDTEPVEAAELVKAATDDGQDATLL
-249 EAVEPSNPGE
+249 AV
-259 DGEGNASLFEGA
+259 A
-271 RQRGDLILGADVE
+271 RQRGELILGADVE
-284 IAADARIVGPVYLG
+284 IAASARIYGPVFLG
-298 NAVKIKEGVTI
+298 NGVKIKEGVTI

-330 VVWRNT
+330 VIWRNT

-343 LLGAIICRQCSLKS
+343 LLGAIVCRQCSLKS

-413 RAGVSGVVNVD
+413 TAGVSGVVNVD

-443 GSYVVINRDSH
+443 GSYVAINRDSH

-476 DLGEAPVPVVRHFVR
+476 NLGEVPVPVARHFVR
-491 TNASAA
+491 SHPSAA
-497 AGVHVRLSPLDQRV
+497 AGVHIQLSPLDQRV
-511 VDFRFM
+511 VDIRFM
-517 DSQGLDQSRVAERS
+517 NSHGLDQSRAAERS

-544 FLDEVGQIDYP
+544 FLDEVGRIDYP
-555 ADPTAGYIESFVAG
+555 ADPTERYIESFLAC
-569 VDRDRV
+569 VDRDRIR
-575 LATAPH
+575 AMAPQ
-581 VHPQIVVDT
+581 VHPQIVVDM
-590 SHGLGGETMSKIL
+590 SHGLAGDTLSTIL
-603 NLLEVDYLPLNGP
+603 NRLDVDYLPLNGP
-616 KLGALRD
+616 KLGALR
-623 DSRPSVADQFRHQ
+623 DQFRHQ

-642 IMGVLDAGVGVK
+642 IMGVLDAEVGVK
-654 LDVDGERVF
+654 LDVGGERVF
-663 LIDERGV
+663 LIDERGA

-683 LAMHANPGAQV
+683 LAMYANPGAKV

-702 AFETVVDRYDG
+702 AFETVVNRHGG
-713 QIVFTQNDL
+713 QIVYTQNDL
-722 RDLMRAAD
+722 RELMRAAAE
-730 GDVLFA
+730 DVLFA
-736 TDGAGHFIFPDLQP
+736 TDGAGHFIFPDLHP

-776 AGLPHFFMAHHR
+776 ADLPMFFMAHHR

-801 LLNQSYQGDGVVTI
+801 LLNQSYHGDGVVTI

-820 HFGAEEWVHIGP
+820 HLGAEEWVHIGP
-832 NPEQP
+832 NPERP
-837 LFEIRAEAAD
+837 LFEIRAEAGD
-847 SERATA
+847 PERATA

-862 LQWIVASDR
+862 VQWIVANDR

>member
-47 TEVVIT
+47 TEIVIT
-53 LQYLPSVIQD
+53 LQYMPSVIQD
-63 FYGDGSALGLD
+63 FYGDGSGLGLN

-88 GVKNAAGHLNDTFL
+88 GVKNAASHLNDTFL

-112 NLQAAVQHHIT
+112 NLQAAVQHHAT
-123 AGVLATLAV
+123 VGALATLAV
-132 YSVPNPLEYGAV
+132 YAVPNPLEYGAV
-144 VSDESGNITQFL
+144 VSDESGRITQFL

-170 TGIYVLEPAVLDYIP
+170 TGIYVLEPAVLDHIP

-210 VAEGYWCDVGTIGEY
+210 VAEGYWCDVGTIAEY

-240 QPLGATAPA
+240 RPLGDTAPGEAA
-249 EAVEPSNPGE
+249 ELAKAATD
-259 DGEGNASLFEGA
+259 DGRDAPLLAGA
-271 RQRGDLILGADVE
+271 RQRGELILGADVE
-284 IAADARIVGPVYLG
+284 IAASARIDGPVYLG
-298 NAVKIKEGVTI
+298 NGVKVKEGVTI
-309 QGPCVVRDYTIVDR
+309 QGPCIVRDYTIVDR

-343 LLGAIICRQCSLKS
+343 LLGAIVCRQCSLKS

-413 RAGVSGVVNVD
+413 TAGVSGVVNVD

-443 GSYVVINRDSH
+443 GSYVATNRDSH

-476 DLGEAPVPVVRHFVR
+476 DLGEVPVPVARHFVR
-491 TNASAA
+491 THPSAA
-497 AGVHVRLSPLDQRV
+497 AGVHIQLSPLDQRV
-511 VDFRFM
+511 VDIRFM
-517 DSQGLDQSRVAERS
+517 NSRGLDQSRATERT

-544 FLDEVGQIDYP
+544 FLDEVGQIEYP
-555 ADPTAGYIESFVAG
+555 ADPTESYIESFLAC
-569 VDRDRV
+569 VDSDCIR
-575 LATAPH
+575 AT
-581 VHPQIVVDT
+581 VTQIHPQIVVDT
-590 SHGLGGETMSKIL
+590 SHGLGGDTLSTIL
-603 NLLEVDYLPLNGP
+603 NRLDVDYLPLNGP
-616 KLGALRD
+616 KLGALR
-623 DSRPSVADQFRHQ
+623 DQFRHQ

-654 LDVDGERVF
+654 LDVGGERVF
-663 LIDERGV
+663 LIDETGT

-683 LAMHANPGAQV
+683 LAMYANPGAKV
-694 ALPAVLPR
+694 VLPAVLPR
-702 AFETVVDRYDG
+702 AFETVVNRYGG
-713 QIVFTQNDL
+713 QIVYTQNDL
-722 RDLMRAAD
+722 RDLMRAASE
-730 GDVLFA
+730 DVLLA

-776 AGLPHFFMAHHR
+776 AGLPMFFMAHHR
-788 VDCPWEAKGTVMR
+788 VDCPWETKGTVMR

-820 HFGAEEWVHIGP
+820 HLGAEEWVHIGP
-832 NPEQP
+832 NPERP
-837 LFEIRAEAAD
+837 LFEIRAEAGD
-847 SERATA
+847 PERATA

-862 LQWIVASDR
+862 VQWIVANDR

>member
-1 MKAVVMAG
+1 MAG

-34 LGHILELLKYHGI
+34 LGHILDLLKYHGI

-53 LQYLPSVIQD
+53 LQYMPSVIQD
-63 FYGDGSALGLD
+63 FYGDGSSLGLN

-88 GVKNAAGHLNDTFL
+88 GVKNAAAHLEGAFL

-112 NLQAAVQHHIT
+112 DLQAAVEQHHRSG
-123 AGVLATLAV
+123 ALATLTV
-132 YSVPNPLEYGAV
+132 YPVPNPLEYGAV
-144 VSDESGNITQFL
+144 VSDQSGRITQFL
-156 EKPDWSAVR
+156 EKPDWGTIR

-170 TGIYVLEPAVLDYIP
+170 TGIYVLDSAVLDHIP
-185 DDVAYDFST
+185 DGVPYDFST
-194 ELFPDLLQR
+194 DLFPDLLRQ
-203 GERLQAY
+203 GKRLHAY

-225 MRANADL
+225 MRASADL

-240 QPLGATAPA
+240 QPLGETVVDAP
-249 EAVEPSNPGE
+249 
-259 DGEGNASLFEGA
+259 LYEGA
-271 RQRGDLILGADVE
+271 PERGDLILGADVE
-284 IAADARIVGPVYLG
+284 IAADARIAGPVYLG

-309 QGPCVVRDYTIVDR
+309 QGPCVVRDYSVVDR

-343 LLGAIICRQCSLKS
+343 LLGAIVCRQCSLKS

-369 NCVLDENCVV
+369 NCVLDENCVL

-386 PNKRIEPGA
+386 PNKRIEAGA

-403 GSRGRRSLFG
+403 GSRGRRSLFS
-413 RAGVSGVVNVD
+413 RSGVSGVVNVD

-443 GSYVVINRDSH
+443 GSHVAINRDSH

-476 DLGEAPVPVVRHFVR
+476 DLGEVPVPVARHFVR
-491 TNASAA
+491 THPSAA
-497 AGVHVRLSPLDQRV
+497 AGVHIRLSPLDPRV
-511 VDFRFM
+511 VDIRFM
-517 DSQGLDQSRVAERS
+517 NSRGLDQSRATERA

-544 FLDEVGQIDYP
+544 FLDEVGRIDYP
-555 ADPTAGYIESFVAG
+555 TDPTEHYVESFLAC
-569 VDRDRV
+569 VDRDRIR
-575 LATAPH
+575 AAAAQ

-590 SHGLGGETMSKIL
+590 SHGLGGETLSTIL
-603 NLLEVDYLPLNGP
+603 NRLDVDYLPLNGP
-616 KLGALRD
+616 KMEALR
-623 DSRPSVADQFRHQ
+623 DQFRHQ

-654 LDVDGERVF
+654 LDVGGERIF
-663 LIDERGV
+663 LIDERGA

-683 LAMHANPGAQV
+683 LAMYANPGAKV
-694 ALPAVLPR
+694 ALPAVLPH
-702 AFETVVDRYDG
+702 AFEAVVKRYGG
-713 QIVFTQNDL
+713 QVVFTQNDL
-722 RDLMRAAD
+722 RDLMRAATD
-730 GDVLFA
+730 EMLFA

-776 AGLPHFFMAHHR
+776 ADLPIFFMAHHR
-788 VDCPWEAKGTVMR
+788 GRLARGRPKGR
-801 LLNQSYQGDGVVTI
+801 
-815 DGLKI
+815 
-820 HFGAEEWVHIGP
+820 
-832 NPEQP
+832 
-837 LFEIRAEAAD
+837 
-847 SERATA
+847 
-853 LVKEHGDQL
+853 
-862 LQWIVASDR
+862 

>member
-34 LGHILELLKYHGI
+34 LGHILELLKCHGI

-88 GVKNAAGHLNDTFL
+88 GVKNAAAHLNDTFL

-144 VSDESGNITQFL
+144 VSDEEGNITQFL
-156 EKPDWSAVR
+156 EKPDWSTVR

-170 TGIYVLEPAVLDYIP
+170 TGIYVLEPAVLGYIP
-185 DDVAYDFST
+185 DDIAYDFST

-240 QPLGATAPA
+240 QPLGAIAPA
-249 EAVEPSNPGE
+249 EGVEPSEPAAV
-259 DGEGNASLFEGA
+259 DGGKSPLLEGG

-284 IAADARIVGPVYLG
+284 IAADARIDGPVYLG

-343 LLGAIICRQCSLKS
+343 LLGAIVCRQCSLKS

-454 RSSRM
+454 LSSRM

-476 DLGEAPVPVVRHFVR
+476 DLGEVPVPVARHFVR
-491 TNASAA
+491 TNPSAA
-497 AGVHVRLSPLDQRV
+497 AGVHVRLSPIDQRV
-511 VDFRFM
+511 VDIRFM
-517 DSQGLDQSRVAERS
+517 DSQGLDQSRAAERS

-569 VDRDRV
+569 VDRDHIR
-575 LATAPH
+575 ATAPH

-590 SHGLGGETMSKIL
+590 SHGLSGETMSTIL
-603 NLLEVDYLPLNGP
+603 NSLEVDYLPLNGP
-616 KLGALRD
+616 KLGALR
-623 DSRPSVADQFRHQ
+623 DQFRHQ

-670 VLDDLTAALLLLE
+670 VLDGLTAALLLLE
-683 LAMHANPGAQV
+683 LTMYANPGAKV

-713 QIVFTQNDL
+713 QIVFAQNEL

-730 GDVLFA
+730 GDALFA

-764 LGLRQAAVSEIV
+764 LCLRQAAVSEIV
-776 AGLPHFFMAHHR
+776 ADLPHFFMAHHR

-820 HFGAEEWVHIGP
+820 HLGVEEWVHIGP

-853 LVKEHGDQL
+853 LVKEYGDQL
-862 LQWIVASDR
+862 MQWIVASDR

>member
-1 MKAVVMAG
+1 MAG

-47 TEVVIT
+47 TEIVIT
-53 LQYLPSVIQD
+53 LQYMPSVIQD
-63 FYGDGSALGLD
+63 FYGDGSGLGLK

-88 GVKNAAGHLNDTFL
+88 GVKNAASHLNDTFL

-112 NLQAAVQHHIT
+112 DLQAAVQHHI
-123 AGVLATLAV
+123 AVGALATLAV
-132 YSVPNPLEYGAV
+132 YPVPNPLEYGAV
-144 VSDESGNITQFL
+144 VSDESGRITQFI
-156 EKPDWSAVR
+156 EKPDWSAIR

-194 ELFPDLLQR
+194 DLFPDLLQR

-210 VAEGYWCDVGTIGEY
+210 VAEGYWCDVGTISEY

-240 QPLGATAPA
+240 RPLGGTAPVEAA
-249 EAVEPSNPGE
+249 ELVKAATD
-259 DGEGNASLFEGA
+259 DGQDATLLAGA
-271 RQRGDLILGADVE
+271 RQRGELILGADVE
-284 IAADARIVGPVYLG
+284 IAASARIYGPVFLG
-298 NAVKIKEGVTI
+298 NGVKIKEGVTI

-330 VVWRNT
+330 VIWRNT

-343 LLGAIICRQCSLKS
+343 LLGAIVCRQCSLKS
-357 GTIAYED
+357 GAIAYED

-403 GSRGRRSLFG
+403 GSRGRRSLFST
-413 RAGVSGVVNVD
+413 AGVSGVVNVD
-424 FTPEFAA
+424 LTPEFAA

-443 GSYVVINRDSH
+443 GSYVAINRDSH

-476 DLGEAPVPVVRHFVR
+476 DLGEVPVPVARHFVR
-491 TNASAA
+491 SHPSAA
-497 AGVHVRLSPLDQRV
+497 AGVHIQLSPLDQRV
-511 VDFRFM
+511 VDIRFM
-517 DSQGLDQSRVAERS
+517 NSHGLDQSRAAERS

-544 FLDEVGQIDYP
+544 FLDEVGRIDYP
-555 ADPTAGYIESFVAG
+555 ADPTERYIESFLAC
-569 VDRDRV
+569 VDRDRIR
-575 LATAPH
+575 AMAPQ
-581 VHPQIVVDT
+581 VHPQIVVDM
-590 SHGLGGETMSKIL
+590 SHGLAGDTLSTIL
-603 NLLEVDYLPLNGP
+603 NRLDVDYLPLNGP
-616 KLGALRD
+616 KLGALR
-623 DSRPSVADQFRHQ
+623 DQFRHQ

-642 IMGVLDAGVGVK
+642 IMGVLDAEVGVK
-654 LDVDGERVF
+654 LDVGGERVF
-663 LIDERGV
+663 LIDERGA

-683 LAMHANPGAQV
+683 LAMYANPGAKV

-702 AFETVVDRYDG
+702 AFETVVNRHGG
-713 QIVFTQNDL
+713 QIVYTQNDL
-722 RDLMRAAD
+722 RELMRAAAE
-730 GDVLFA
+730 DVLFA
-736 TDGAGHFIFPDLQP
+736 TDGAGHFIFPDLHP

-776 AGLPHFFMAHHR
+776 ADLPMFFMAHHR

-801 LLNQSYQGDGVVTI
+801 LLNQSYHGDGVVTI

-820 HFGAEEWVHIGP
+820 HLGAEEWVHIGP
-832 NPEQP
+832 NPERP
-837 LFEIRAEAAD
+837 LFEIRAEAGD
-847 SERATA
+847 PERATA

-862 LQWIVASDR
+862 VQWIVANDR

>member
-23 KPMVPLVDKPV
+23 KPMVPLVDRPV

-53 LQYLPSVIQD
+53 LQYMPSVIQD
-63 FYGDGSALGLD
+63 FYGDGSSLGLD
-74 ITYVVEEMPLGTAG
+74 IRYVVEEMPLGTAG
-88 GVKNAAGHLNDTFL
+88 GVKNAAAHLDDTFL

-112 NLQAAVQHHIT
+112 DLQAAVEHHHRSG
-123 AGVLATLAV
+123 ALATLTV

-144 VSDESGNITQFL
+144 VSDANGRITQFL
-156 EKPDWSAVR
+156 EKPDWGTIR

-170 TGIYVLEPAVLDYIP
+170 TGIYVLDAAVLDHIP
-185 DDVAYDFST
+185 DGLPYDFST
-194 ELFPDLLQR
+194 ELFPDLLRKGQP
-203 GERLQAY
+203 LHAY
-210 VAEGYWCDVGTIGEY
+210 IAAGYWCDVGTIGEY

-232 ISGKVWLP
+232 IGGKVWLP
-240 QPLGATAPA
+240 QPLGQTAPDA
-249 EAVEPSNPGE
+249 PPIE
-259 DGEGNASLFEGA
+259 
-271 RQRGDLILGADVE
+271 RGDLILGEDVE
-284 IAADARIVGPVYLG
+284 IASDARIDGPVFLG

-309 QGPCVVRDYTIVDR
+309 QGPCVVRDYTVVDR
-323 YSRLEHC
+323 FSRLDHC

-343 LLGAIICRQCSLKS
+343 LLGAIVCRQCSLKS

-369 NCVLDENCVV
+369 NCVLDENCVL

-386 PNKRIEPGA
+386 PNKRIEAGA

-403 GSRGRRSLFG
+403 ASRGRRSLFG
-413 RAGVSGVVNVD
+413 SAGVSGVVNVD

-443 GSYVVINRDSH
+443 GSYVAINRDSH

-476 DLGEAPVPVVRHFVR
+476 DLGEVPVPVARHFVR
-491 TNASAA
+491 NHSDAA
-497 AGVHVRLSPLDQRV
+497 AGVHIRLSPLDPRV
-511 VDFRFM
+511 VDIRFI
-517 DSQGLDQSRVAERS
+517 DSHGLDQSRADERA

-555 ADPTAGYIESFVAG
+555 TDPTQRYIESFLAC
-569 VDRDRV
+569 VDHDTVRAAVSR
-575 LATAPH
+575 AQ
-581 VHPQIVVDT
+581 PQLVIDT
-590 SHGLGGETMSKIL
+590 SHGLGGDTLSTIL
-603 NLLEVDYLPLNGP
+603 GRLDVDYLPLNEP
-616 KLGALRD
+616 TQGALR
-623 DSRPSVADQFRHQ
+623 DQFRHQ
-636 LQHMAK
+636 LQHLAK

-654 LDVDGERVF
+654 LDIGGERIF
-663 LIDERGV
+663 LIDEKGS

-683 LAMHANPGAQV
+683 LAMYANPGAKV
-694 ALPAVLPR
+694 ALPVVLPR
-702 AFETVVDRYDG
+702 AFETVVLRHGG
-713 QIVFTQNDL
+713 QFVYTRNDL
-722 RDLMRAAD
+722 RDLMAAAS
-730 GDVLFA
+730 GDLLFA

-764 LGLRQAAVSEIV
+764 LGLRQAAVSDIV
-776 AGLPHFFMAHHR
+776 AGLPSFFVAHHR
-788 VDCPWEAKGTVMR
+788 VDCPWESKGTVMR
-801 LLNQSYQGDGVVTI
+801 LLNQSYQGEGAVNI
-815 DGLKI
+815 GGLKI
-820 HFGAEEWVHIGP
+820 DLGAEEWVHIGP
-832 NPEQP
+832 NPERP
-837 LFEIRAEAAD
+837 LFEIRAEARD
-847 SERATA
+847 PERATA

-862 LQWIVASDR
+862 LQWIVASES

>member
-1 MKAVVMAG
+1 MAG

-53 LQYLPSVIQD
+53 LQYMPSVIQD
-63 FYGDGSALGLD
+63 FYGDGSGLGLK

-88 GVKNAAGHLNDTFL
+88 GVKNAASHLNDTFL

-112 NLQAAVQHHIT
+112 NLQAAVQHHI
-123 AGVLATLAV
+123 AVGALATLAV
-132 YSVPNPLEYGAV
+132 YPVPNPLEYGAV
-144 VSDESGNITQFL
+144 VSGESGRITQFI
-156 EKPDWSAVR
+156 EKPDWSAIR

-194 ELFPDLLQR
+194 DLFPDLLHR

-210 VAEGYWCDVGTIGEY
+210 VAEGYWCDVGTISEY

-240 QPLGATAPA
+240 RPLGDTEPVEAAELVKAATDDGQDATLL
-249 EAVEPSNPGE
+249 AV
-259 DGEGNASLFEGA
+259 A
-271 RQRGDLILGADVE
+271 RQRGELILGADVE
-284 IAADARIVGPVYLG
+284 IAASARIYGPVFLG
-298 NAVKIKEGVTI
+298 NGVKIKEGVTI

-330 VVWRNT
+330 VIWRNT

-343 LLGAIICRQCSLKS
+343 LLGAIVCRQCSLKS

-413 RAGVSGVVNVD
+413 TAGVSGVVNVD

-443 GSYVVINRDSH
+443 GSYVAINRDSH

-476 DLGEAPVPVVRHFVR
+476 DLGEVPVPVARHFVR
-491 TNASAA
+491 IQPSAA
-497 AGVHVRLSPLDQRV
+497 AGVHIQLSPLDQRV
-511 VDFRFM
+511 VDIRFM
-517 DSQGLDQSRVAERS
+517 NSLGLDQSRAAERS

-544 FLDEVGQIDYP
+544 FLDEVGRIDYP
-555 ADPTAGYIESFVAG
+555 PDPTERYIESFLAC
-569 VDRDRV
+569 VDRDRIR
-575 LATAPH
+575 ATAPQ
-581 VHPQIVVDT
+581 VHPQIVVDM
-590 SHGLGGETMSKIL
+590 SHGLGGDTLSTIL
-603 NLLEVDYLPLNGP
+603 NRLDVDYLPLNGP
-616 KLGALRD
+616 KLGALR
-623 DSRPSVADQFRHQ
+623 DQFRHQ

-654 LDVDGERVF
+654 LDVGGERVF
-663 LIDERGV
+663 LIDERGA
-670 VLDDLTAALLLLE
+670 VLDDLTAALLMLE
-683 LAMHANPGAQV
+683 LAMYANPGAKV

-702 AFETVVDRYDG
+702 AFETVVNRHGG
-713 QIVFTQNDL
+713 QIVYTQNDL
-722 RDLMRAAD
+722 RELMRAAAE
-730 GDVLFA
+730 DVLFA
-736 TDGAGHFIFPDLQP
+736 TDGAGHFIFPALQP

-776 AGLPHFFMAHHR
+776 ADLPMFFMAHHR

-801 LLNQSYQGDGVVTI
+801 LLNQSYHGDGVVTI

-820 HFGAEEWVHIGP
+820 HLGAEEWVHIGP
-832 NPEQP
+832 NPERP
-837 LFEIRAEAAD
+837 LFEIRAEAGD
-847 SERATA
+847 PERATA

-862 LQWIVASDR
+862 VQWIVANDR